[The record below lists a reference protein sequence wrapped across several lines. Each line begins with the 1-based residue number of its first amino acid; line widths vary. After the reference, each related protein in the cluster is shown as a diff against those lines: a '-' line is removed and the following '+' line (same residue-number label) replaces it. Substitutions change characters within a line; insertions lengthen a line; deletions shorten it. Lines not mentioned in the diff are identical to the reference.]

1 MATLK
6 YQLHVEGLEDDT
18 LVVCEFEGQETLS
31 SERMNGQLL
40 NEQPC
45 HGFRYELELA
55 SRLANL
61 TPEMVVDKVAE
72 LTLYRDDVL
81 VQRVN
86 GIVRCFTQGDTG
98 HHHTFYSLTL
108 VPALERL
115 SLRHNSRIFQL
126 KTVPEILSIL
136 LQEMGINDYAFALT
150 RDCAQREFCVQ
161 YRETDLDFL
170 HRLAA
175 EEGLVYSFIHEE
187 GKHTLIFSDATDS
200 LPKLGEPIPYNTL
213 AGGMIESPY
222 ISALSVHIQ
231 SEVSQTALQDYSF
244 KKPTYSFAQQA
255 VGTEM
260 DYQQPDYE
268 HFDAPGRYKDDVSG
282 KAFSQIRLDYLRRNA
297 HTATGKSNQP
307 LLRPGVKF
315 DLQEHLDDT
324 LNRDWLV
331 VSVTCQGTQPQAL
344 EEAGGNGATTYA
356 NQFSLIPAH
365 RTWRATPQAKPQID
379 GPMTATVVGPEGEE
393 IFCDE
398 HGRVKLHFPWDRY
411 SNGDEHSSCWV
422 RVSQGWAGSQYGMIA
437 IPRIGHEVIVS
448 FLNGDPDQPIVTG
461 RTYHATNTAP
471 YALPDNKTKTVLR
484 TETHQGQGYNE
495 LSFEDQAGSEQ
506 IYLHAQKDFD
516 GLIENDHTSVI
527 QHDKHLTVENDRF
540 TLIKNN
546 QHLTLGGESRTKIVA
561 DRSVE
566 IAGASQNK
574 VAKLIAVQAGRE
586 ISLKGGTKIVV
597 EAGAE
602 VTLKAGGSFVKVDAG
617 GVHLSGS
624 AINLNAGGSAGSGSG
639 YGGKSALLAKNLVSL
654 ESPAELQQ
662 ATIQSTQVAGEANVV
677 TVSEL
682 VAPVLGEGAQQQ
694 SASSQAASGSE
705 VNSTQAEPQ
714 AENDVESTKEPRLKS
729 DVLKPSETLNQL
741 ADREVASYKTG
752 SKGQEVE
759 LIQKALIKLGFDLG
773 TYGADGSFGSTTER
787 QVKMFQQSYT
797 PSHST
802 HPDYK
807 VGKVDGIVGQG
818 TLLGL
823 DEALVDGWQY
833 EEEYL
838 PWTLGKTSEKY
849 ESAGRGPGVIST
861 GRGDYGGTSY
871 GAYQMSSNMGIVQKF
886 IQFSKFKERFY
897 GLTPA
902 TNEFNDTWKD
912 IASNYSQEFTEEQHL
927 FIKRTHYDVQV
938 KYLKN
943 KGFILSHNRAAVH
956 DLIWSTSVQFG
967 PRTNLIIRALDGEDV
982 SKVSDV
988 DLIIKVQDYKESNTE
1003 KLFRSSPSWWNDL
1016 RKRAKSEKQSLLE
1029 LEENGLEVE
1038 IK

>member
-1 MATLK
+1 
-6 YQLHVEGLEDDT
+6 
-18 LVVCEFEGQETLS
+18 QETLS

-61 TPEMVVDKVAE
+61 TPDMVVDKVAE
-72 LTLYRDDVL
+72 LTLYRDDML

-86 GIVRCFTQGDTG
+86 GIVRRFTQGDTG

-126 KTVPEILSIL
+126 NTVPEILSIL

-161 YRETDLDFL
+161 YRETDLDFF

-187 GKHTLIFSDATDS
+187 GKHTLIFSDASES

-222 ISALSVHIQ
+222 ISALSVHTQ

-244 KKPTYSFAQQA
+244 KKPAYSFAQQA

-260 DYQQPDYE
+260 ESQQPDYE
-268 HFDAPGRYKDDVSG
+268 HFDAPGRYKNDVSG

-324 LNRDWLV
+324 QNRDWLV
-331 VSVTCQGTQPQAL
+331 VSVTSQGTQPQAL

-365 RTWRATPQAKPQID
+365 RTWRATPQAKPQVD
-379 GPMTATVVGPEGEE
+379 GPMIATVVGPQGEE
-393 IFCDE
+393 SFCDE

-471 YALPDNKTKTVLR
+471 YTLPDNKTKTVLR

-527 QHDKHLTVENDRF
+527 KHDKHLTVENDRF
-540 TLIKNN
+540 TQIKNN
-546 QHLTLGGESRTKIVA
+546 QHLTVGGESRE
-561 DRSVE
+561 SVTGNRTLMVE
-566 IAGASQNK
+566 GSLHVKTGSVWVNESGTEVHIKAGQK
-574 VAKLIAVQAGRE
+574 VVI
-586 ISLKGGTKIVV
+586 
-597 EAGAE
+597 EAGSE
-602 VTLKAGGSFVKVDAG
+602 ITVKAGGSFVKVDPA
-617 GVHLSGS
+617 GVHLSG
-624 AINLNAGGSAGSGSG
+624 AGVNLNSGGSPGSGSG
-639 YGGKSALLAKNLVSL
+639 FSGQAATLPGNLDDAPPLDAPKTVSYQALLQ
-654 ESPAELQQ
+654 AE
-662 ATIQSTQVAGEANVV
+662 EANVPAV
-677 TVSEL
+677 KPCPL
-682 VAPVLGEGAQQQ
+682 AEG
-694 SASSQAASGSE
+694 
-705 VNSTQAEPQ
+705 NS
-714 AENDVESTKEPRLKS
+714 
-729 DVLKPSETLNQL
+729 
-741 ADREVASYKTG
+741 
-752 SKGQEVE
+752 
-759 LIQKALIKLGFDLG
+759 
-773 TYGADGSFGSTTER
+773 
-787 QVKMFQQSYT
+787 
-797 PSHST
+797 
-802 HPDYK
+802 
-807 VGKVDGIVGQG
+807 
-818 TLLGL
+818 
-823 DEALVDGWQY
+823 
-833 EEEYL
+833 
-838 PWTLGKTSEKY
+838 
-849 ESAGRGPGVIST
+849 
-861 GRGDYGGTSY
+861 
-871 GAYQMSSNMGIVQKF
+871 
-886 IQFSKFKERFY
+886 
-897 GLTPA
+897 
-902 TNEFNDTWKD
+902 
-912 IASNYSQEFTEEQHL
+912 
-927 FIKRTHYDVQV
+927 
-938 KYLKN
+938 
-943 KGFILSHNRAAVH
+943 
-956 DLIWSTSVQFG
+956 
-967 PRTNLIIRALDGEDV
+967 
-982 SKVSDV
+982 
-988 DLIIKVQDYKESNTE
+988 
-1003 KLFRSSPSWWNDL
+1003 
-1016 RKRAKSEKQSLLE
+1016 
-1029 LEENGLEVE
+1029 
-1038 IK
+1038 

>member
-1 MATLK
+1 
-6 YQLHVEGLEDDT
+6 T
-18 LVVCEFEGQETLS
+18 LVVRGFDGQETLS
-31 SERMNGQLL
+31 SERING
-40 NEQPC
+40 QPC
-45 HGFRYELELA
+45 HGFRYQLELA

-72 LTLYRDDVL
+72 LTLYRDDML

-86 GIVRCFTQGDTG
+86 GIVRRFTQGDTG

-126 KTVPEILSIL
+126 NTVPEILSIL

-161 YRETDLDFL
+161 YRETDLDFF

-187 GKHTLIFSDATDS
+187 GKHTLIFSDASES

-222 ISALSVHIQ
+222 ISALSVHTQ

-244 KKPTYSFAQQA
+244 KKPAYSFAQQA

-268 HFDAPGRYKDDVSG
+268 HFDAPGRYKNDISG

-297 HTATGKSNQP
+297 RTATGKSNQP

-331 VSVTCQGTQPQAL
+331 VSVTSQGTQPQAL

-365 RTWRATPQAKPQID
+365 RTWRATPQAKPQVD
-379 GPMTATVVGPEGEE
+379 GPMIATVVGPQGEE

-471 YALPDNKTKTVLR
+471 YTLPDNKTKTVLR

-516 GLIENDHTSVI
+516 GLIENDHTRVTK
-527 QHDKHLTVENDRF
+527 HDKHLTVENDRF
-540 TLIKNN
+540 TQIKNN
-546 QHLTLGGESRTKIVA
+546 QHLTVGGESRE
-561 DRSVE
+561 SVT
-566 IAGASQNK
+566 GNRT
-574 VAKLIAVQAGRE
+574 L
-586 ISLKGGTKIVV
+586 VV
-597 EAGAE
+597 EGSLHVKTGSVWVNESGTEVHIKAGQKVVIEAGSE
-602 VTLKAGGSFVKVDAG
+602 ITVKAGGSFVKVDPA
-617 GVHLSGS
+617 GVHLSG
-624 AINLNAGGSAGSGSG
+624 AGVNLNSGGSPGSGSG
-639 YGGKSALLAKNLVSL
+639 FIGQAATLPGNLDDAPPLDAPKTVSYQALLQ
-654 ESPAELQQ
+654 AE
-662 ATIQSTQVAGEANVV
+662 EANVPAV
-677 TVSEL
+677 KPCPL
-682 VAPVLGEGAQQQ
+682 AEG
-694 SASSQAASGSE
+694 
-705 VNSTQAEPQ
+705 NS
-714 AENDVESTKEPRLKS
+714 
-729 DVLKPSETLNQL
+729 
-741 ADREVASYKTG
+741 
-752 SKGQEVE
+752 
-759 LIQKALIKLGFDLG
+759 
-773 TYGADGSFGSTTER
+773 
-787 QVKMFQQSYT
+787 
-797 PSHST
+797 
-802 HPDYK
+802 
-807 VGKVDGIVGQG
+807 
-818 TLLGL
+818 
-823 DEALVDGWQY
+823 
-833 EEEYL
+833 
-838 PWTLGKTSEKY
+838 
-849 ESAGRGPGVIST
+849 
-861 GRGDYGGTSY
+861 
-871 GAYQMSSNMGIVQKF
+871 
-886 IQFSKFKERFY
+886 
-897 GLTPA
+897 
-902 TNEFNDTWKD
+902 
-912 IASNYSQEFTEEQHL
+912 
-927 FIKRTHYDVQV
+927 
-938 KYLKN
+938 
-943 KGFILSHNRAAVH
+943 
-956 DLIWSTSVQFG
+956 
-967 PRTNLIIRALDGEDV
+967 
-982 SKVSDV
+982 
-988 DLIIKVQDYKESNTE
+988 
-1003 KLFRSSPSWWNDL
+1003 
-1016 RKRAKSEKQSLLE
+1016 
-1029 LEENGLEVE
+1029 
-1038 IK
+1038 

>member
-6 YQLHVEGLEDDT
+6 YQFHVEDLEDDT
-18 LVVCEFEGQETLS
+18 LVVRGFDGQETLS
-31 SERMNGQLL
+31 SERINGQL
-40 NEQPC
+40 C

-86 GIVRCFTQGDTG
+86 GIVRRFTQGDTG
-98 HHHTFYSLTL
+98 HHYTFYSLTL

-126 KTVPEILSIL
+126 NTVPEILSVL

-150 RDCAQREFCVQ
+150 RDCEQREFCVQ

-187 GKHTLIFSDATDS
+187 GKHTLIFSDASES

-222 ISALSVHIQ
+222 ISALSVHTQ

-244 KKPTYSFAQQA
+244 KKPAYSFAQQA

-260 DYQQPDYE
+260 AYQQPNYE

-315 DLQEHLDDT
+315 DLKEHLDDT

-331 VSVTCQGTQPQAL
+331 VSVTSQGTQPQAL
-344 EEAGGNGATTYA
+344 EEAGGHGATTYA
-356 NQFSLIPAH
+356 NQFTLIPAH
-365 RTWRATPQAKPQID
+365 RTWRATPQAKPQVD
-379 GPMTATVVGPEGEE
+379 GPMIATVVGPEGEE

-471 YALPDNKTKTVLR
+471 YTLPDNKTKTVLR

-516 GLIENDHTSVI
+516 GLIENDHTRVI
-527 QHDKHLTVENDRF
+527 KHDKHLTVENDRF
-540 TLIKNN
+540 TQIKNN
-546 QHLTLGGESRTKIVA
+546 QHLIVGGESRE
-561 DRSVE
+561 SVTGNRTLMVE
-566 IAGASQNK
+566 GSLHVKTGSVWVNESGTEVHIKAGQK
-574 VAKLIAVQAGRE
+574 VVI
-586 ISLKGGTKIVV
+586 
-597 EAGAE
+597 EAGSE
-602 VTLKAGGSFVKVDAG
+602 ITVKAGGSFVKVDPA
-617 GVHLSGS
+617 GVHLSG
-624 AINLNAGGSAGSGSG
+624 AGVNLNSGGSPGSGSG
-639 YGGKSALLAKNLVSL
+639 FSGQAATLPGNLDDAPPLDAPKTVSYQALLQ
-654 ESPAELQQ
+654 AE
-662 ATIQSTQVAGEANVV
+662 EANVPAV
-677 TVSEL
+677 KPCPL
-682 VAPVLGEGAQQQ
+682 AEG
-694 SASSQAASGSE
+694 
-705 VNSTQAEPQ
+705 NS
-714 AENDVESTKEPRLKS
+714 
-729 DVLKPSETLNQL
+729 
-741 ADREVASYKTG
+741 
-752 SKGQEVE
+752 
-759 LIQKALIKLGFDLG
+759 
-773 TYGADGSFGSTTER
+773 
-787 QVKMFQQSYT
+787 
-797 PSHST
+797 
-802 HPDYK
+802 
-807 VGKVDGIVGQG
+807 
-818 TLLGL
+818 
-823 DEALVDGWQY
+823 
-833 EEEYL
+833 
-838 PWTLGKTSEKY
+838 
-849 ESAGRGPGVIST
+849 
-861 GRGDYGGTSY
+861 
-871 GAYQMSSNMGIVQKF
+871 
-886 IQFSKFKERFY
+886 
-897 GLTPA
+897 
-902 TNEFNDTWKD
+902 
-912 IASNYSQEFTEEQHL
+912 
-927 FIKRTHYDVQV
+927 
-938 KYLKN
+938 
-943 KGFILSHNRAAVH
+943 
-956 DLIWSTSVQFG
+956 
-967 PRTNLIIRALDGEDV
+967 
-982 SKVSDV
+982 
-988 DLIIKVQDYKESNTE
+988 
-1003 KLFRSSPSWWNDL
+1003 
-1016 RKRAKSEKQSLLE
+1016 
-1029 LEENGLEVE
+1029 
-1038 IK
+1038 

>member
-6 YQLHVEGLEDDT
+6 YQFHVEGLEDDT
-18 LVVCEFEGQETLS
+18 LVVRGFDGQETLS
-31 SERMNGQLL
+31 SERINGQL
-40 NEQPC
+40 C

-72 LTLYRDDVL
+72 LTLYRDDML

-126 KTVPEILSIL
+126 NTVPEILSIL

-187 GKHTLIFSDATDS
+187 GKHTLIFSDATES

-213 AGGMIESPY
+213 AGGMIDSPY
-222 ISALSVHIQ
+222 ISALSVHTQ

-244 KKPTYSFAQQA
+244 KKPAYSFAQQA

-260 DYQQPDYE
+260 EYQQPDYE

-307 LLRPGVKF
+307 LLRPGGKF
-315 DLQEHLDDT
+315 DLKEHLDDT

-331 VSVTCQGTQPQAL
+331 VSVTSQGTQPQAL

-365 RTWRATPQAKPQID
+365 RTWRATPQAKPQVD
-379 GPMTATVVGPEGEE
+379 GPMIATVVGPEGEE

-422 RVSQGWAGSQYGMIA
+422 RVSQGWAGSQYGLIA

-471 YALPDNKTKTVLR
+471 YTLPDNKTKTVLR

-527 QHDKHLTVENDRF
+527 KHDKHLTVENDSF
-540 TLIKNN
+540 TQIKNN
-546 QHLTLGGESRTKIVA
+546 QHLTVGGESCESVTGNRTLMVEGSLHVKTG
-561 DRSVE
+561 SVWVNE
-566 IAGASQNK
+566 SGTEVHIKAGQK
-574 VAKLIAVQAGRE
+574 VVI
-586 ISLKGGTKIVV
+586 
-597 EAGAE
+597 EAGSE
-602 VTLKAGGSFVKVDAG
+602 ITVKAGGSFVKVDPA
-617 GVHLSGS
+617 GVHLSG
-624 AINLNAGGSAGSGSG
+624 AGVNLNSGGSPGSGSG
-639 YGGKSALLAKNLVSL
+639 FSGQAATLPGNLDDAPPLDAPKTVSYQALLQ
-654 ESPAELQQ
+654 AE
-662 ATIQSTQVAGEANVV
+662 EANVPAV
-677 TVSEL
+677 KPCPL
-682 VAPVLGEGAQQQ
+682 AEG
-694 SASSQAASGSE
+694 
-705 VNSTQAEPQ
+705 NS
-714 AENDVESTKEPRLKS
+714 
-729 DVLKPSETLNQL
+729 
-741 ADREVASYKTG
+741 
-752 SKGQEVE
+752 
-759 LIQKALIKLGFDLG
+759 
-773 TYGADGSFGSTTER
+773 
-787 QVKMFQQSYT
+787 
-797 PSHST
+797 
-802 HPDYK
+802 
-807 VGKVDGIVGQG
+807 
-818 TLLGL
+818 
-823 DEALVDGWQY
+823 
-833 EEEYL
+833 
-838 PWTLGKTSEKY
+838 
-849 ESAGRGPGVIST
+849 
-861 GRGDYGGTSY
+861 
-871 GAYQMSSNMGIVQKF
+871 
-886 IQFSKFKERFY
+886 
-897 GLTPA
+897 
-902 TNEFNDTWKD
+902 
-912 IASNYSQEFTEEQHL
+912 
-927 FIKRTHYDVQV
+927 
-938 KYLKN
+938 
-943 KGFILSHNRAAVH
+943 
-956 DLIWSTSVQFG
+956 
-967 PRTNLIIRALDGEDV
+967 
-982 SKVSDV
+982 
-988 DLIIKVQDYKESNTE
+988 
-1003 KLFRSSPSWWNDL
+1003 
-1016 RKRAKSEKQSLLE
+1016 
-1029 LEENGLEVE
+1029 
-1038 IK
+1038 

>member
-6 YQLHVEGLEDDT
+6 YQFHVEGLEDDT
-18 LVVCEFEGQETLS
+18 LVVRGFDGQETLS
-31 SERMNGQLL
+31 SERING
-40 NEQPC
+40 QPC
-45 HGFRYELELA
+45 HGFRYQLELA

-72 LTLYRDDVL
+72 LTLYRNDVL

-126 KTVPEILSIL
+126 NTVPEILSIL

-150 RDCAQREFCVQ
+150 RDCEQREFCVQ

-187 GKHTLIFSDATDS
+187 GKHTLIFSDASES

-222 ISALSVHIQ
+222 ISALSVHTQ

-244 KKPTYSFAQQA
+244 KKPAYSFAQQA

-260 DYQQPDYE
+260 EYQQPDYE
-268 HFDAPGRYKDDVSG
+268 HFDAPGRYKNDVSG

-297 HTATGKSNQP
+297 RTATGKSNQP

-331 VSVTCQGTQPQAL
+331 VRVTSQGTQPQAL

-365 RTWRATPQAKPQID
+365 RTWRATPQAKPQVD
-379 GPMTATVVGPEGEE
+379 GPMIATVVGPEGEE

-527 QHDKHLTVENDRF
+527 QHDKYLTVENDRF
-540 TLIKNN
+540 TQIKNN
-546 QHLTLGGESRTKIVA
+546 QHLTVGGESCESVIGNRTLMVEGSLHVKTG
-561 DRSVE
+561 SVWVNE
-566 IAGASQNK
+566 SGTEVHIKAGQK
-574 VAKLIAVQAGRE
+574 VVI
-586 ISLKGGTKIVV
+586 
-597 EAGAE
+597 EAGSE
-602 VTLKAGGSFVKVDAG
+602 ITVKAGGSFVKVDPA
-617 GVHLSGS
+617 GVHLSG
-624 AINLNAGGSAGSGSG
+624 AGVNLNSGGSPGSGSG
-639 YGGKSALLAKNLVSL
+639 FSGQAATLPGNLDDAPPLDAPKTVSYQALLQ
-654 ESPAELQQ
+654 AE
-662 ATIQSTQVAGEANVV
+662 EANVPAV
-677 TVSEL
+677 KPCPL
-682 VAPVLGEGAQQQ
+682 AEG
-694 SASSQAASGSE
+694 
-705 VNSTQAEPQ
+705 NS
-714 AENDVESTKEPRLKS
+714 
-729 DVLKPSETLNQL
+729 
-741 ADREVASYKTG
+741 
-752 SKGQEVE
+752 
-759 LIQKALIKLGFDLG
+759 
-773 TYGADGSFGSTTER
+773 
-787 QVKMFQQSYT
+787 
-797 PSHST
+797 
-802 HPDYK
+802 
-807 VGKVDGIVGQG
+807 
-818 TLLGL
+818 
-823 DEALVDGWQY
+823 
-833 EEEYL
+833 
-838 PWTLGKTSEKY
+838 
-849 ESAGRGPGVIST
+849 
-861 GRGDYGGTSY
+861 
-871 GAYQMSSNMGIVQKF
+871 
-886 IQFSKFKERFY
+886 
-897 GLTPA
+897 
-902 TNEFNDTWKD
+902 
-912 IASNYSQEFTEEQHL
+912 
-927 FIKRTHYDVQV
+927 
-938 KYLKN
+938 
-943 KGFILSHNRAAVH
+943 
-956 DLIWSTSVQFG
+956 
-967 PRTNLIIRALDGEDV
+967 
-982 SKVSDV
+982 
-988 DLIIKVQDYKESNTE
+988 
-1003 KLFRSSPSWWNDL
+1003 
-1016 RKRAKSEKQSLLE
+1016 
-1029 LEENGLEVE
+1029 
-1038 IK
+1038 

>member
-1 MATLK
+1 
-6 YQLHVEGLEDDT
+6 
-18 LVVCEFEGQETLS
+18 
-31 SERMNGQLL
+31 
-40 NEQPC
+40 
-45 HGFRYELELA
+45 
-55 SRLANL
+55 
-61 TPEMVVDKVAE
+61 
-72 LTLYRDDVL
+72 
-81 VQRVN
+81 
-86 GIVRCFTQGDTG
+86 
-98 HHHTFYSLTL
+98 
-108 VPALERL
+108 
-115 SLRHNSRIFQL
+115 IFQL
-126 KTVPEILSIL
+126 NTVPEILSIL

-161 YRETDLDFL
+161 YRETDLDFF

-187 GKHTLIFSDATDS
+187 GKHTLIFSDASES

-222 ISALSVHIQ
+222 ISALSVHTQ

-244 KKPTYSFAQQA
+244 KKPAYSFAQQA

-260 DYQQPDYE
+260 AYQQPNYE

-297 HTATGKSNQP
+297 RTATGKSNQP

-331 VSVTCQGTQPQAL
+331 VSVTSQGTQPQAL

-365 RTWRATPQAKPQID
+365 RTWRATPQAKPQVD
-379 GPMTATVVGPEGEE
+379 GPMIATVVGPQGEE

-398 HGRVKLHFPWDRY
+398 HGRVKLYFPWDRY

-527 QHDKHLTVENDRF
+527 KHDKHLTVENDRF
-540 TLIKNN
+540 TQIKNN
-546 QHLTLGGESRTKIVA
+546 QHLTVGGESRTKIVA
-561 DRSVE
+561 DSSIE

-574 VAKLIAVQAGRE
+574 VAKLIAVQTGRE

-624 AINLNAGGSAGSGSG
+624 AINLNAGGSAGSGSS
-639 YGGKSALLAKNLVSL
+639 YGGKSALLAKDLVSL

-662 ATIQSTQVAGEANVV
+662 AAIQSTQVAGEANIV

-694 SASSQAASGSE
+694 SASSQAASGSA
-705 VNSTQAEPQ
+705 VNSTQ

-729 DVLKPSETLNQL
+729 DLLKPSETLNKL

-759 LIQKALIKLGFDLG
+759 SIQKALIKLGFDLG

-807 VGKVDGIVGQG
+807 VGKTDGIVGQG

-823 DEALVDGWQY
+823 DEALIDGWVYKHECKLMINFEFIKELEGVKKDGYVPDVKNSSSGVTIASGFDLGARSKSDLLALGLPQTLVDKLTPYLGYKKDEAVEFLAKNPLSVNEQELELLISKVKESETRRIVDLYNRTSKTTKFECLPWQAQTVIASVSYQY
-833 EEEYL
+833 GYL
-838 PWTLGKTSEKY
+838 PSETENFWKQAIEQDWSAMFNNLMKFGDKY
-849 ESAGRGPGVIST
+849 PTRREKEAG
-861 GRGDYGGTSY
+861 
-871 GAYQMSSNMGIVQKF
+871 
-886 IQFSKFKERFY
+886 
-897 GLTPA
+897 L
-902 TNEFNDTWKD
+902 
-912 IASNYSQEFTEEQHL
+912 
-927 FIKRTHYDVQV
+927 IK
-938 KYLKN
+938 
-943 KGFILSHNRAAVH
+943 
-956 DLIWSTSVQFG
+956 
-967 PRTNLIIRALDGEDV
+967 
-982 SKVSDV
+982 
-988 DLIIKVQDYKESNTE
+988 
-1003 KLFRSSPSWWNDL
+1003 
-1016 RKRAKSEKQSLLE
+1016 
-1029 LEENGLEVE
+1029 E

>member
-6 YQLHVEGLEDDT
+6 YQFHVEGLEDDT
-18 LVVCEFEGQETLS
+18 LVVRGFDGQETLS
-31 SERMNGQLL
+31 SERING
-40 NEQPC
+40 QPC

-61 TPEMVVDKVAE
+61 TPEMVVDKIAE

-86 GIVRCFTQGDTG
+86 GIVRRFTQGDTG

-108 VPALERL
+108 VPTLERL

-126 KTVPEILSIL
+126 TTVPEILSIL

-161 YRETDLDFL
+161 YRETDLDFF

-187 GKHTLIFSDATDS
+187 GKHTLIFSDASES

-222 ISALSVHIQ
+222 ISALSVHTQ

-331 VSVTCQGTQPQAL
+331 VRVTSQGTQPQAL

-356 NQFSLIPAH
+356 NQFTLIPAH
-365 RTWRATPQAKPQID
+365 RTWRATPQAKPQVD
-379 GPMTATVVGPEGEE
+379 GPMIATVVGPQGEE

-471 YALPDNKTKTVLR
+471 YTLPDNKTKTVLR

-527 QHDKHLTVENDRF
+527 KHDKHLTVENDRF
-540 TLIKNN
+540 TQIKNN
-546 QHLTLGGESRTKIVA
+546 QHLTVGGESRE
-561 DRSVE
+561 SVTGNRTLMVE
-566 IAGASQNK
+566 GSLHVKTGSVWVNESGTEVHIKAGQK
-574 VAKLIAVQAGRE
+574 VVI
-586 ISLKGGTKIVV
+586 
-597 EAGAE
+597 EAGSE
-602 VTLKAGGSFVKVDAG
+602 ITVKAGGSFVKVDPA
-617 GVHLSGS
+617 GVHLSGTGV
-624 AINLNAGGSAGSGSG
+624 NLNSGGSPGSGSG
-639 YGGKSALLAKNLVSL
+639 FSGQAATLPGNLDDAPPLDAPKTVSYQALLQ
-654 ESPAELQQ
+654 AE
-662 ATIQSTQVAGEANVV
+662 EANVPAV
-677 TVSEL
+677 KPCPL
-682 VAPVLGEGAQQQ
+682 AEG
-694 SASSQAASGSE
+694 
-705 VNSTQAEPQ
+705 NS
-714 AENDVESTKEPRLKS
+714 
-729 DVLKPSETLNQL
+729 
-741 ADREVASYKTG
+741 
-752 SKGQEVE
+752 
-759 LIQKALIKLGFDLG
+759 
-773 TYGADGSFGSTTER
+773 
-787 QVKMFQQSYT
+787 
-797 PSHST
+797 
-802 HPDYK
+802 
-807 VGKVDGIVGQG
+807 
-818 TLLGL
+818 
-823 DEALVDGWQY
+823 
-833 EEEYL
+833 
-838 PWTLGKTSEKY
+838 
-849 ESAGRGPGVIST
+849 
-861 GRGDYGGTSY
+861 
-871 GAYQMSSNMGIVQKF
+871 
-886 IQFSKFKERFY
+886 
-897 GLTPA
+897 
-902 TNEFNDTWKD
+902 
-912 IASNYSQEFTEEQHL
+912 
-927 FIKRTHYDVQV
+927 
-938 KYLKN
+938 
-943 KGFILSHNRAAVH
+943 
-956 DLIWSTSVQFG
+956 
-967 PRTNLIIRALDGEDV
+967 
-982 SKVSDV
+982 
-988 DLIIKVQDYKESNTE
+988 
-1003 KLFRSSPSWWNDL
+1003 
-1016 RKRAKSEKQSLLE
+1016 
-1029 LEENGLEVE
+1029 
-1038 IK
+1038 

>member
-6 YQLHVEGLEDDT
+6 YQFHVEGLEDDT
-18 LVVCEFEGQETLS
+18 LVVRGFDGQETLS
-31 SERMNGQLL
+31 SERINGQL
-40 NEQPC
+40 C
-45 HGFRYELELA
+45 HGFRYQLELA

-72 LTLYRDDVL
+72 LTLYRNDVL

-126 KTVPEILSIL
+126 NTVPEILSIL

-187 GKHTLIFSDATDS
+187 GKHTLIFSDASES

-222 ISALSVHIQ
+222 ISALSVHTQ

-268 HFDAPGRYKDDVSG
+268 HFDSPGRYKDDVSG
-282 KAFSQIRLDYLRRNA
+282 KVFSQIRLDYLRRNA
-297 HTATGKSNQP
+297 RTATGKSNQP

-331 VSVTCQGTQPQAL
+331 VSVTSQGTQPQAL

-365 RTWRATPQAKPQID
+365 RTWRATPQAKPQVD
-379 GPMTATVVGPEGEE
+379 GPMIATVVGPEGEE

-422 RVSQGWAGSQYGMIA
+422 RVSQGWAGSQYGMVA

-527 QHDKHLTVENDRF
+527 QHDKYLTVENDRF
-540 TLIKNN
+540 TQIKNN
-546 QHLTLGGESRTKIVA
+546 QHLTVGGESRE
-561 DRSVE
+561 SVTGNRTLMVE
-566 IAGASQNK
+566 GSLHVKTGSVWVNESGTEVHIKAGQK
-574 VAKLIAVQAGRE
+574 VVI
-586 ISLKGGTKIVV
+586 
-597 EAGAE
+597 EAGSE
-602 VTLKAGGSFVKVDAG
+602 ITVKAGGSFVKVDPA
-617 GVHLSGS
+617 GVHLSG
-624 AINLNAGGSAGSGSG
+624 AGVNLNSGGSPGSGSG
-639 YGGKSALLAKNLVSL
+639 FSGQAATLPGNLDDAPPLDAPKTVSYQALLQ
-654 ESPAELQQ
+654 AE
-662 ATIQSTQVAGEANVV
+662 EANVPAV
-677 TVSEL
+677 KPCPL
-682 VAPVLGEGAQQQ
+682 AEG
-694 SASSQAASGSE
+694 
-705 VNSTQAEPQ
+705 NS
-714 AENDVESTKEPRLKS
+714 
-729 DVLKPSETLNQL
+729 
-741 ADREVASYKTG
+741 
-752 SKGQEVE
+752 
-759 LIQKALIKLGFDLG
+759 
-773 TYGADGSFGSTTER
+773 
-787 QVKMFQQSYT
+787 
-797 PSHST
+797 
-802 HPDYK
+802 
-807 VGKVDGIVGQG
+807 
-818 TLLGL
+818 
-823 DEALVDGWQY
+823 
-833 EEEYL
+833 
-838 PWTLGKTSEKY
+838 
-849 ESAGRGPGVIST
+849 
-861 GRGDYGGTSY
+861 
-871 GAYQMSSNMGIVQKF
+871 
-886 IQFSKFKERFY
+886 
-897 GLTPA
+897 
-902 TNEFNDTWKD
+902 
-912 IASNYSQEFTEEQHL
+912 
-927 FIKRTHYDVQV
+927 
-938 KYLKN
+938 
-943 KGFILSHNRAAVH
+943 
-956 DLIWSTSVQFG
+956 
-967 PRTNLIIRALDGEDV
+967 
-982 SKVSDV
+982 
-988 DLIIKVQDYKESNTE
+988 
-1003 KLFRSSPSWWNDL
+1003 
-1016 RKRAKSEKQSLLE
+1016 
-1029 LEENGLEVE
+1029 
-1038 IK
+1038 

>member
-6 YQLHVEGLEDDT
+6 YQFHVEGLEDDT
-18 LVVCEFEGQETLS
+18 LVVRGFDGQETLS
-31 SERMNGQLL
+31 SERING
-40 NEQPC
+40 QPC
-45 HGFRYELELA
+45 HGFRYQLELA

-72 LTLYRDDVL
+72 LTFYRDDML

-126 KTVPEILSIL
+126 NTVPEILSIL

-187 GKHTLIFSDATDS
+187 GKHTLIFSDASDS

-222 ISALSVHIQ
+222 ISALSVHTQ

-282 KAFSQIRLDYLRRNA
+282 KAFSQIHLDYLRRNA
-297 HTATGKSNQP
+297 RTATGKSNQP

-331 VSVTCQGTQPQAL
+331 VSVTSQGTQPQAL

-365 RTWRATPQAKPQID
+365 RTWRATPQAKPQVD
-379 GPMTATVVGPEGEE
+379 GPMIATVVGPQGEE

-471 YALPDNKTKTVLR
+471 YTLPDNKTKTVLR

-527 QHDKHLTVENDRF
+527 KHDKHLTVENDRF
-540 TLIKNN
+540 TQIKNN
-546 QHLTLGGESRTKIVA
+546 QHLTVGGESRTKIALDQSIEIGGSLHQKVA
-561 DRSVE
+561 DKTIFDS
-566 IAGASQNK
+566 GN
-574 VAKLIAVQAGRE
+574 
-586 ISLKGGTKIVV
+586 
-597 EAGAE
+597 E
-602 VTLKAGGSFVKVDAG
+602 VHLKAGNKLVLDAGSELTIKAAGSFIKVDAG
-617 GVHLSGS
+617 GVHVVGS
-624 AINLNAGGSAGSGSG
+624 AINLNSGGSAGSGSG
-639 YGGKSALLAKNLVSL
+639 YGGQVAELPGGVEAQAVP
-654 ESPAELQQ
+654 EELQQ
-662 ATIQSTQVAGEANVV
+662 ANIQATQ
-677 TVSEL
+677 
-682 VAPVLGEGAQQQ
+682 
-694 SASSQAASGSE
+694 
-705 VNSTQAEPQ
+705 
-714 AENDVESTKEPRLKS
+714 ESMSPLLKS
-729 DVLKPSETLNQL
+729 
-741 ADREVASYKTG
+741 
-752 SKGQEVE
+752 
-759 LIQKALIKLGFDLG
+759 
-773 TYGADGSFGSTTER
+773 R
-787 QVKMFQQSYT
+787 QV
-797 PSHST
+797 
-802 HPDYK
+802 
-807 VGKVDGIVGQG
+807 
-818 TLLGL
+818 
-823 DEALVDGWQY
+823 EALKGKDPVCEVC
-833 EEEYL
+833 EE
-838 PWTLGKTSEKY
+838 
-849 ESAGRGPGVIST
+849 A
-861 GRGDYGGTSY
+861 
-871 GAYQMSSNMGIVQKF
+871 
-886 IQFSKFKERFY
+886 
-897 GLTPA
+897 
-902 TNEFNDTWKD
+902 
-912 IASNYSQEFTEEQHL
+912 
-927 FIKRTHYDVQV
+927 
-938 KYLKN
+938 
-943 KGFILSHNRAAVH
+943 KG
-956 DLIWSTSVQFG
+956 
-967 PRTNLIIRALDGEDV
+967 
-982 SKVSDV
+982 
-988 DLIIKVQDYKESNTE
+988 
-1003 KLFRSSPSWWNDL
+1003 
-1016 RKRAKSEKQSLLE
+1016 
-1029 LEENGLEVE
+1029 
-1038 IK
+1038 

>member
-6 YQLHVEGLEDDT
+6 YQFHVEGLEDDT
-18 LVVCEFEGQETLS
+18 LVVRGFDGLETLS
-31 SERMNGQLL
+31 SERINGQL
-40 NEQPC
+40 C
-45 HGFRYELELA
+45 HGFRYQLELA

-72 LTLYRDDVL
+72 LTLYRNDVL

-126 KTVPEILSIL
+126 NTVPEILSIL

-187 GKHTLIFSDATDS
+187 GKHTLIFSDASES

-213 AGGMIESPY
+213 TGGMIESPY
-222 ISALSVHIQ
+222 ISALSVHTQ

-244 KKPTYSFAQQA
+244 KKPAYSFAQQA

-260 DYQQPDYE
+260 AYQQPNYE

-315 DLQEHLDDT
+315 DLKEHLDDT

-331 VSVTCQGTQPQAL
+331 VSVTSQGTQPQAL
-344 EEAGGNGATTYA
+344 EEAGGHGATTYA
-356 NQFSLIPAH
+356 NQFTLIPAH
-365 RTWRATPQAKPQID
+365 RTWRATPQAKPQVD
-379 GPMTATVVGPEGEE
+379 GPMIATVVGPEGEE

-471 YALPDNKTKTVLR
+471 YTLPDNKTKTVLR

-516 GLIENDHTSVI
+516 GLIENDHTRVI
-527 QHDKHLTVENDRF
+527 KHDKHLTVENDRF
-540 TLIKNN
+540 TQIKNN
-546 QHLTLGGESRTKIVA
+546 QHLIVGGESRE
-561 DRSVE
+561 SVTGNRTLMVE
-566 IAGASQNK
+566 GSLHVKTGSVWVNESGTEVHIKAGQK
-574 VAKLIAVQAGRE
+574 VVI
-586 ISLKGGTKIVV
+586 
-597 EAGAE
+597 EAGSE
-602 VTLKAGGSFVKVDAG
+602 ITVKAGGSFVKVDPA
-617 GVHLSGS
+617 GVHLSG
-624 AINLNAGGSAGSGSG
+624 AGVNLNSGGSPGSGSG
-639 YGGKSALLAKNLVSL
+639 FSGQAATLPGNLDDAPPLDAPKTVSYQALLQ
-654 ESPAELQQ
+654 AE
-662 ATIQSTQVAGEANVV
+662 EANVPAV
-677 TVSEL
+677 KPCPL
-682 VAPVLGEGAQQQ
+682 AEG
-694 SASSQAASGSE
+694 
-705 VNSTQAEPQ
+705 NS
-714 AENDVESTKEPRLKS
+714 
-729 DVLKPSETLNQL
+729 
-741 ADREVASYKTG
+741 
-752 SKGQEVE
+752 
-759 LIQKALIKLGFDLG
+759 
-773 TYGADGSFGSTTER
+773 
-787 QVKMFQQSYT
+787 
-797 PSHST
+797 
-802 HPDYK
+802 
-807 VGKVDGIVGQG
+807 
-818 TLLGL
+818 
-823 DEALVDGWQY
+823 
-833 EEEYL
+833 
-838 PWTLGKTSEKY
+838 
-849 ESAGRGPGVIST
+849 
-861 GRGDYGGTSY
+861 
-871 GAYQMSSNMGIVQKF
+871 
-886 IQFSKFKERFY
+886 
-897 GLTPA
+897 
-902 TNEFNDTWKD
+902 
-912 IASNYSQEFTEEQHL
+912 
-927 FIKRTHYDVQV
+927 
-938 KYLKN
+938 
-943 KGFILSHNRAAVH
+943 
-956 DLIWSTSVQFG
+956 
-967 PRTNLIIRALDGEDV
+967 
-982 SKVSDV
+982 
-988 DLIIKVQDYKESNTE
+988 
-1003 KLFRSSPSWWNDL
+1003 
-1016 RKRAKSEKQSLLE
+1016 
-1029 LEENGLEVE
+1029 
-1038 IK
+1038 

>member
-1 MATLK
+1 
-6 YQLHVEGLEDDT
+6 
-18 LVVCEFEGQETLS
+18 QETLS
-31 SERMNGQLL
+31 SERMNGQL
-40 NEQPC
+40 C

-61 TPEMVVDKVAE
+61 TPDMVVDKVAE
-72 LTLYRDDVL
+72 LSLYRDDML

-86 GIVRCFTQGDTG
+86 GIVRRFTQGDTG

-126 KTVPEILSIL
+126 NTVPEILSIL

-150 RDCAQREFCVQ
+150 RDCEQREFCVQ

-200 LPKLGEPIPYNTL
+200 QPKLGEPIPYNTL

-222 ISALSVHIQ
+222 ISALSVHTQ

-244 KKPTYSFAQQA
+244 KKPAYSFAQQA

-260 DYQQPDYE
+260 AYQQPDYE

-331 VSVTCQGTQPQAL
+331 VSVTSQGTQPQAL

-365 RTWRATPQAKPQID
+365 RNWRATPQAKPQVD
-379 GPMTATVVGPEGEE
+379 GPMIATVVGPEGEE

-398 HGRVKLHFPWDRY
+398 YGRVKLHFPWDRY

-471 YALPDNKTKTVLR
+471 YTLPDNKTKTVLR

-527 QHDKHLTVENDRF
+527 KHDKHLTVENDRF
-540 TLIKNN
+540 TQIKNN
-546 QHLTLGGESRTKIVA
+546 QHLTVGGESRE
-561 DRSVE
+561 SVTGNRTLMVE
-566 IAGASQNK
+566 GSLHVKTGSVWVNESGTEVHIKAGQK
-574 VAKLIAVQAGRE
+574 VVI
-586 ISLKGGTKIVV
+586 
-597 EAGAE
+597 EAGSE
-602 VTLKAGGSFVKVDAG
+602 ITVKAGGSFVKVDPA

-624 AINLNAGGSAGSGSG
+624 GVNLNSGGSPGSGSG
-639 YGGKSALLAKNLVSL
+639 FSGQAATIPGNLDDAPPLDAPKTVSYQALLQ
-654 ESPAELQQ
+654 AE
-662 ATIQSTQVAGEANVV
+662 EANVPAV
-677 TVSEL
+677 KPCPL
-682 VAPVLGEGAQQQ
+682 AEG
-694 SASSQAASGSE
+694 
-705 VNSTQAEPQ
+705 
-714 AENDVESTKEPRLKS
+714 
-729 DVLKPSETLNQL
+729 
-741 ADREVASYKTG
+741 
-752 SKGQEVE
+752 
-759 LIQKALIKLGFDLG
+759 
-773 TYGADGSFGSTTER
+773 
-787 QVKMFQQSYT
+787 
-797 PSHST
+797 HS
-802 HPDYK
+802 
-807 VGKVDGIVGQG
+807 
-818 TLLGL
+818 
-823 DEALVDGWQY
+823 
-833 EEEYL
+833 
-838 PWTLGKTSEKY
+838 
-849 ESAGRGPGVIST
+849 
-861 GRGDYGGTSY
+861 
-871 GAYQMSSNMGIVQKF
+871 
-886 IQFSKFKERFY
+886 
-897 GLTPA
+897 
-902 TNEFNDTWKD
+902 
-912 IASNYSQEFTEEQHL
+912 
-927 FIKRTHYDVQV
+927 
-938 KYLKN
+938 
-943 KGFILSHNRAAVH
+943 
-956 DLIWSTSVQFG
+956 
-967 PRTNLIIRALDGEDV
+967 
-982 SKVSDV
+982 
-988 DLIIKVQDYKESNTE
+988 
-1003 KLFRSSPSWWNDL
+1003 
-1016 RKRAKSEKQSLLE
+1016 
-1029 LEENGLEVE
+1029 
-1038 IK
+1038 

>member
-6 YQLHVEGLEDDT
+6 YQFHVEGLEDDT
-18 LVVCEFEGQETLS
+18 LVVRGFDGQETLS
-31 SERMNGQLL
+31 SERINGQL
-40 NEQPC
+40 C

-61 TPEMVVDKVAE
+61 TPDMVVDKVAE
-72 LTLYRDDVL
+72 LMLYRDDIL

-86 GIVRCFTQGDTG
+86 GIVRRFTQGDTG

-126 KTVPEILSIL
+126 NTVPEILSIL
-136 LQEMGINDYAFALT
+136 LQEMGINDYAFALA
-150 RDCAQREFCVQ
+150 RDCVQREFCVQ

-187 GKHTLIFSDATDS
+187 GKHTLIFSDSSDS

-222 ISALSVHIQ
+222 ISALSVHTQ
-231 SEVSQTALQDYSF
+231 SDVSQTALQDYSF

-297 HTATGKSNQP
+297 RTATGKSNQP

-331 VSVTCQGTQPQAL
+331 VSVTSQGTQPQAL

-365 RTWRATPQAKPQID
+365 RTWRATPQAKPQVD
-379 GPMTATVVGPEGEE
+379 GPMIATVVGPQGEE

-527 QHDKHLTVENDRF
+527 KHDKHLTVENDRF
-540 TLIKNN
+540 TQIKNN
-546 QHLTLGGESRTKIVA
+546 QHLTVGGESRTKIVA
-561 DRSVE
+561 DSSVE

-574 VAKLIAVQAGRE
+574 VAKLIAVQTGRE

-624 AINLNAGGSAGSGSG
+624 AINLNAGGSAGSGSS
-639 YGGKSALLAKNLVSL
+639 YGGKSALLAKDLVSL
-654 ESPAELQQ
+654 ESPAEMQQ
-662 ATIQSTQVAGEANVV
+662 AATQSTQVAGEANVV

-694 SASSQAASGSE
+694 SAASGSA

-759 LIQKALIKLGFDLG
+759 LIQNALIKLGFDLG

-861 GRGDYGGTSY
+861 GRGDYGGASY

-967 PRTNLIIRALDGEDV
+967 PRTNLITRALDGEDV

>member
-6 YQLHVEGLEDDT
+6 YQFHVEGLEDDT
-18 LVVCEFEGQETLS
+18 LVVRGFDGQETLS
-31 SERMNGQLL
+31 SERINGQL
-40 NEQPC
+40 C
-45 HGFRYELELA
+45 HGFRYQLELA

-72 LTLYRDDVL
+72 LTLYRNDVL

-126 KTVPEILSIL
+126 NTVPEILSIL

-161 YRETDLDFL
+161 YRETDLDFF

-187 GKHTLIFSDATDS
+187 GKHTLIFSDASES

-222 ISALSVHIQ
+222 ISALSVHTQ

-244 KKPTYSFAQQA
+244 KKPAYSFAQQA

-260 DYQQPDYE
+260 ESQQPDYE
-268 HFDAPGRYKDDVSG
+268 HFDAPGRYKNDVSG

-331 VSVTCQGTQPQAL
+331 VSVTSQGTQPQAL

-365 RTWRATPQAKPQID
+365 RTWRATPQAKPQVD
-379 GPMTATVVGPEGEE
+379 GPMIATVVGPQGEE

-461 RTYHATNTAP
+461 RTYHATNIAP

-495 LSFEDQAGSEQ
+495 LSFEDQAGSEK

-527 QHDKHLTVENDRF
+527 KHDKHLTVENDRF
-540 TLIKNN
+540 TQIKNN
-546 QHLTLGGESRTKIVA
+546 QHLIVGGESRE
-561 DRSVE
+561 SVTGNRTLMVE
-566 IAGASQNK
+566 GSLHVKTGSVWVNESGTEVHIKAGQK
-574 VAKLIAVQAGRE
+574 VVI
-586 ISLKGGTKIVV
+586 
-597 EAGAE
+597 EAGSE
-602 VTLKAGGSFVKVDAG
+602 ITVKAGGSFVKVDPA
-617 GVHLSGS
+617 GVHLSGTGV
-624 AINLNAGGSAGSGSG
+624 NLNSGGSPGSGSG
-639 YGGKSALLAKNLVSL
+639 FSGQAATLPGNLDDAPPLDAPKTVSYQALLQ
-654 ESPAELQQ
+654 AE
-662 ATIQSTQVAGEANVV
+662 EANVPAV
-677 TVSEL
+677 KPCPL
-682 VAPVLGEGAQQQ
+682 AEG
-694 SASSQAASGSE
+694 
-705 VNSTQAEPQ
+705 NS
-714 AENDVESTKEPRLKS
+714 
-729 DVLKPSETLNQL
+729 
-741 ADREVASYKTG
+741 
-752 SKGQEVE
+752 
-759 LIQKALIKLGFDLG
+759 
-773 TYGADGSFGSTTER
+773 
-787 QVKMFQQSYT
+787 
-797 PSHST
+797 
-802 HPDYK
+802 
-807 VGKVDGIVGQG
+807 
-818 TLLGL
+818 
-823 DEALVDGWQY
+823 
-833 EEEYL
+833 
-838 PWTLGKTSEKY
+838 
-849 ESAGRGPGVIST
+849 
-861 GRGDYGGTSY
+861 
-871 GAYQMSSNMGIVQKF
+871 
-886 IQFSKFKERFY
+886 
-897 GLTPA
+897 
-902 TNEFNDTWKD
+902 
-912 IASNYSQEFTEEQHL
+912 
-927 FIKRTHYDVQV
+927 
-938 KYLKN
+938 
-943 KGFILSHNRAAVH
+943 
-956 DLIWSTSVQFG
+956 
-967 PRTNLIIRALDGEDV
+967 
-982 SKVSDV
+982 
-988 DLIIKVQDYKESNTE
+988 
-1003 KLFRSSPSWWNDL
+1003 
-1016 RKRAKSEKQSLLE
+1016 
-1029 LEENGLEVE
+1029 
-1038 IK
+1038 

>member
-6 YQLHVEGLEDDT
+6 YQFHVEGLEDDT
-18 LVVCEFEGQETLS
+18 LVVRGFDGQETLS
-31 SERMNGQLL
+31 SERMNGQL
-40 NEQPC
+40 C

-61 TPEMVVDKVAE
+61 TPEMVVDQVAE

-86 GIVRCFTQGDTG
+86 GIVRRFTQGDTG

-126 KTVPEILSIL
+126 STVPEIISIL

-187 GKHTLIFSDATDS
+187 GKHTLIFSDASDS

-222 ISALSVHIQ
+222 ISALSVHTQ

-331 VSVTCQGTQPQAL
+331 VRVTSQGTQPQAL

-356 NQFSLIPAH
+356 NQFTLIPAH
-365 RTWRATPQAKPQID
+365 RTWRATPQAKPQVD
-379 GPMTATVVGPEGEE
+379 GPMIATVVGPQGEE

-398 HGRVKLHFPWDRY
+398 HGRVKLHFAWDRY

-471 YALPDNKTKTVLR
+471 YTLPDNKTKTVLR

-516 GLIENDHTSVI
+516 SLIENDHTSVI
-527 QHDKHLTVENDRF
+527 KHDKHLTVENDRF
-540 TLIKNN
+540 TQIKNN
-546 QHLTLGGESRTKIVA
+546 QHLTVGGESRTKIALDQSIEIGGSLHQKVA
-561 DRSVE
+561 DKTIFDS
-566 IAGASQNK
+566 GN
-574 VAKLIAVQAGRE
+574 
-586 ISLKGGTKIVV
+586 
-597 EAGAE
+597 E
-602 VTLKAGGSFVKVDAG
+602 VHLKAGNKLVLDAGSELTIKAAGSFIKVDAG
-617 GVHLSGS
+617 GVHVVGS
-624 AINLNAGGSAGSGSG
+624 AINLNSGGSAGSGSG
-639 YGGKSALLAKNLVSL
+639 YGGQA
-654 ESPAELQQ
+654 AELPSGVEAQAVPEALQQ
-662 ATIQSTQVAGEANVV
+662 ANIQATQ
-677 TVSEL
+677 
-682 VAPVLGEGAQQQ
+682 
-694 SASSQAASGSE
+694 
-705 VNSTQAEPQ
+705 
-714 AENDVESTKEPRLKS
+714 ESMSPLLKS
-729 DVLKPSETLNQL
+729 
-741 ADREVASYKTG
+741 
-752 SKGQEVE
+752 
-759 LIQKALIKLGFDLG
+759 
-773 TYGADGSFGSTTER
+773 R
-787 QVKMFQQSYT
+787 QV
-797 PSHST
+797 
-802 HPDYK
+802 
-807 VGKVDGIVGQG
+807 
-818 TLLGL
+818 
-823 DEALVDGWQY
+823 EALKGKDPVCEVC
-833 EEEYL
+833 EE
-838 PWTLGKTSEKY
+838 
-849 ESAGRGPGVIST
+849 A
-861 GRGDYGGTSY
+861 
-871 GAYQMSSNMGIVQKF
+871 
-886 IQFSKFKERFY
+886 
-897 GLTPA
+897 
-902 TNEFNDTWKD
+902 
-912 IASNYSQEFTEEQHL
+912 
-927 FIKRTHYDVQV
+927 
-938 KYLKN
+938 
-943 KGFILSHNRAAVH
+943 KG
-956 DLIWSTSVQFG
+956 
-967 PRTNLIIRALDGEDV
+967 
-982 SKVSDV
+982 
-988 DLIIKVQDYKESNTE
+988 
-1003 KLFRSSPSWWNDL
+1003 
-1016 RKRAKSEKQSLLE
+1016 
-1029 LEENGLEVE
+1029 
-1038 IK
+1038 

>member
-6 YQLHVEGLEDDT
+6 YQFHVEGLEDDT
-18 LVVCEFEGQETLS
+18 LVVRGFDGQETLS
-31 SERMNGQLL
+31 SERING
-40 NEQPC
+40 QPC
-45 HGFRYELELA
+45 HGFRYQLELA

-61 TPEMVVDKVAE
+61 TPDMVVDKIAE
-72 LTLYRDDVL
+72 LTLYRDDML

-86 GIVRCFTQGDTG
+86 GIVRRFTQGDTG

-126 KTVPEILSIL
+126 NTVPEILSIL

-187 GKHTLIFSDATDS
+187 GKHTLIFSDASES

-222 ISALSVHIQ
+222 ISALSVHTQ

-244 KKPTYSFAQQA
+244 KKPAYSFAQQA

-260 DYQQPDYE
+260 AYQQPDYE
-268 HFDAPGRYKDDVSG
+268 HFDAPGRYKNDVSG

-331 VSVTCQGTQPQAL
+331 VRVTSQGTQPQAL

-365 RTWRATPQAKPQID
+365 RTWRATPQAKPQVD
-379 GPMTATVVGPEGEE
+379 GPMIATVVGPQGEE

-471 YALPDNKTKTVLR
+471 YTLPDNKTKTVLR

-516 GLIENDHTSVI
+516 GLIENDHTRVI
-527 QHDKHLTVENDRF
+527 KHDKHLTVENDRF
-540 TLIKNN
+540 TQIKNN
-546 QHLTLGGESRTKIVA
+546 QHLIVGGESRE
-561 DRSVE
+561 SVTGNRTLMVE
-566 IAGASQNK
+566 GSLHVKTGSVWVNESGTEVHIKAGQK
-574 VAKLIAVQAGRE
+574 VVI
-586 ISLKGGTKIVV
+586 
-597 EAGAE
+597 EAGSE
-602 VTLKAGGSFVKVDAG
+602 ITVKAGGSFVKVDPA
-617 GVHLSGS
+617 GVHLSG
-624 AINLNAGGSAGSGSG
+624 AGVNLNSGGSPGSGSG
-639 YGGKSALLAKNLVSL
+639 FSGQAATLPGNLDDAPPLDAPKTVSYQALLQ
-654 ESPAELQQ
+654 AE
-662 ATIQSTQVAGEANVV
+662 EANVPAV
-677 TVSEL
+677 KPCPL
-682 VAPVLGEGAQQQ
+682 AEG
-694 SASSQAASGSE
+694 
-705 VNSTQAEPQ
+705 NS
-714 AENDVESTKEPRLKS
+714 
-729 DVLKPSETLNQL
+729 
-741 ADREVASYKTG
+741 
-752 SKGQEVE
+752 
-759 LIQKALIKLGFDLG
+759 
-773 TYGADGSFGSTTER
+773 
-787 QVKMFQQSYT
+787 
-797 PSHST
+797 
-802 HPDYK
+802 
-807 VGKVDGIVGQG
+807 
-818 TLLGL
+818 
-823 DEALVDGWQY
+823 
-833 EEEYL
+833 
-838 PWTLGKTSEKY
+838 
-849 ESAGRGPGVIST
+849 
-861 GRGDYGGTSY
+861 
-871 GAYQMSSNMGIVQKF
+871 
-886 IQFSKFKERFY
+886 
-897 GLTPA
+897 
-902 TNEFNDTWKD
+902 
-912 IASNYSQEFTEEQHL
+912 
-927 FIKRTHYDVQV
+927 
-938 KYLKN
+938 
-943 KGFILSHNRAAVH
+943 
-956 DLIWSTSVQFG
+956 
-967 PRTNLIIRALDGEDV
+967 
-982 SKVSDV
+982 
-988 DLIIKVQDYKESNTE
+988 
-1003 KLFRSSPSWWNDL
+1003 
-1016 RKRAKSEKQSLLE
+1016 
-1029 LEENGLEVE
+1029 
-1038 IK
+1038 

>member
-6 YQLHVEGLEDDT
+6 YQFHVEGLEDDT
-18 LVVCEFEGQETLS
+18 LVVRGFEGQETLS

-61 TPEMVVDKVAE
+61 TLEMVVDKVAE

-187 GKHTLIFSDATDS
+187 GKHTLIFSDASDS

-222 ISALSVHIQ
+222 ISALSVHTQ

-331 VSVTCQGTQPQAL
+331 VSVTSQGTQPQAL

-356 NQFSLIPAH
+356 NQFTLIPAH
-365 RTWRATPQAKPQID
+365 RTWRATPQAKPQVD
-379 GPMTATVVGPEGEE
+379 GPMIATVVGPQGEE

-461 RTYHATNTAP
+461 RTYHATNTVP
-471 YALPDNKTKTVLR
+471 YTLPDNKTKTVLR

-527 QHDKHLTVENDRF
+527 KHDKHLTVENDRF
-540 TLIKNN
+540 TQIKNN
-546 QHLTLGGESRTKIVA
+546 QHLTVGGESRE
-561 DRSVE
+561 SVTGNRTLMVE
-566 IAGASQNK
+566 GSLHVKTGSVWVNESGTEVHIKAGQK
-574 VAKLIAVQAGRE
+574 VVI
-586 ISLKGGTKIVV
+586 
-597 EAGAE
+597 EAGSE
-602 VTLKAGGSFVKVDAG
+602 ITVKAGGSFVKVDPA
-617 GVHLSGS
+617 GVHLSG
-624 AINLNAGGSAGSGSG
+624 AGVNLNSGGSPGSGSG
-639 YGGKSALLAKNLVSL
+639 FSGQAATLPGNLDDAPPLDAPKTVSYQALLQ
-654 ESPAELQQ
+654 AE
-662 ATIQSTQVAGEANVV
+662 EANVPAV
-677 TVSEL
+677 KPCPL
-682 VAPVLGEGAQQQ
+682 AEG
-694 SASSQAASGSE
+694 SS
-705 VNSTQAEPQ
+705 
-714 AENDVESTKEPRLKS
+714 
-729 DVLKPSETLNQL
+729 
-741 ADREVASYKTG
+741 
-752 SKGQEVE
+752 
-759 LIQKALIKLGFDLG
+759 
-773 TYGADGSFGSTTER
+773 
-787 QVKMFQQSYT
+787 
-797 PSHST
+797 
-802 HPDYK
+802 
-807 VGKVDGIVGQG
+807 
-818 TLLGL
+818 
-823 DEALVDGWQY
+823 
-833 EEEYL
+833 
-838 PWTLGKTSEKY
+838 
-849 ESAGRGPGVIST
+849 
-861 GRGDYGGTSY
+861 
-871 GAYQMSSNMGIVQKF
+871 
-886 IQFSKFKERFY
+886 
-897 GLTPA
+897 
-902 TNEFNDTWKD
+902 
-912 IASNYSQEFTEEQHL
+912 
-927 FIKRTHYDVQV
+927 
-938 KYLKN
+938 
-943 KGFILSHNRAAVH
+943 
-956 DLIWSTSVQFG
+956 
-967 PRTNLIIRALDGEDV
+967 
-982 SKVSDV
+982 
-988 DLIIKVQDYKESNTE
+988 
-1003 KLFRSSPSWWNDL
+1003 
-1016 RKRAKSEKQSLLE
+1016 
-1029 LEENGLEVE
+1029 
-1038 IK
+1038 

>member
-6 YQLHVEGLEDDT
+6 YQFHVEGLKDDT
-18 LVVCEFEGQETLS
+18 LVVRGFDGQETLS
-31 SERMNGQLL
+31 SERING
-40 NEQPC
+40 QPC

-61 TPEMVVDKVAE
+61 TPDMVVDKVAE
-72 LTLYRDDVL
+72 LTFYRDDML

-86 GIVRCFTQGDTG
+86 GIVRRFTQGDTG

-126 KTVPEILSIL
+126 NTVPEILSIL

-161 YRETDLDFL
+161 YRETDLDFF

-187 GKHTLIFSDATDS
+187 GKHTLIFSDASDS

-222 ISALSVHIQ
+222 ISALSVHTQ

-244 KKPTYSFAQQA
+244 KKPAYSFAQQA

-297 HTATGKSNQP
+297 RTATGKSNQP

-331 VSVTCQGTQPQAL
+331 VRVTSQGTQPQAL

-356 NQFSLIPAH
+356 NQFTLIPAH
-365 RTWRATPQAKPQID
+365 RTWRATPQAKPQVD
-379 GPMTATVVGPEGEE
+379 GPMIATVVGPQGEE

-461 RTYHATNTAP
+461 RTYHTTNTAP

-527 QHDKHLTVENDRF
+527 KHDKHLTVENDRF
-540 TLIKNN
+540 TQIKNN
-546 QHLTLGGESRTKIVA
+546 QHLTVGGESRE
-561 DRSVE
+561 SVTGKRTLMVE
-566 IAGASQNK
+566 GSLHVKTGSIWVNESGTEVHIKAGQK
-574 VAKLIAVQAGRE
+574 VVI
-586 ISLKGGTKIVV
+586 
-597 EAGAE
+597 EAGSE
-602 VTLKAGGSFVKVDAG
+602 ITVKAGGSFVKVDPA
-617 GVHLSGS
+617 GVHLSG
-624 AINLNAGGSAGSGSG
+624 AGVNLNSGGSPGSGSG
-639 YGGKSALLAKNLVSL
+639 FSGQAATLPGNLDDAPPLDAPKTVSYQALLQ
-654 ESPAELQQ
+654 AE
-662 ATIQSTQVAGEANVV
+662 EANVPAV
-677 TVSEL
+677 KPCPL
-682 VAPVLGEGAQQQ
+682 AEG
-694 SASSQAASGSE
+694 
-705 VNSTQAEPQ
+705 NS
-714 AENDVESTKEPRLKS
+714 
-729 DVLKPSETLNQL
+729 
-741 ADREVASYKTG
+741 
-752 SKGQEVE
+752 
-759 LIQKALIKLGFDLG
+759 
-773 TYGADGSFGSTTER
+773 
-787 QVKMFQQSYT
+787 
-797 PSHST
+797 
-802 HPDYK
+802 
-807 VGKVDGIVGQG
+807 
-818 TLLGL
+818 
-823 DEALVDGWQY
+823 
-833 EEEYL
+833 
-838 PWTLGKTSEKY
+838 
-849 ESAGRGPGVIST
+849 
-861 GRGDYGGTSY
+861 
-871 GAYQMSSNMGIVQKF
+871 
-886 IQFSKFKERFY
+886 
-897 GLTPA
+897 
-902 TNEFNDTWKD
+902 
-912 IASNYSQEFTEEQHL
+912 
-927 FIKRTHYDVQV
+927 
-938 KYLKN
+938 
-943 KGFILSHNRAAVH
+943 
-956 DLIWSTSVQFG
+956 
-967 PRTNLIIRALDGEDV
+967 
-982 SKVSDV
+982 
-988 DLIIKVQDYKESNTE
+988 
-1003 KLFRSSPSWWNDL
+1003 
-1016 RKRAKSEKQSLLE
+1016 
-1029 LEENGLEVE
+1029 
-1038 IK
+1038 

>member
-6 YQLHVEGLEDDT
+6 YQFHVEGLEDDT
-18 LVVCEFEGQETLS
+18 LVVRGFDGQETLS
-31 SERMNGQLL
+31 SERINGQL
-40 NEQPC
+40 C

-72 LTLYRDDVL
+72 LTLYRDDML

-126 KTVPEILSIL
+126 NTVPEILSIL

-187 GKHTLIFSDATDS
+187 GKHTLIFSDASDS

-222 ISALSVHIQ
+222 ISALSVHTQ

-297 HTATGKSNQP
+297 RTATGKSNQP

-331 VSVTCQGTQPQAL
+331 VRVTCQGTQPQAL

-365 RTWRATPQAKPQID
+365 RTWRATPQAKPQVD
-379 GPMTATVVGPEGEE
+379 GPMIATVVGPEGEE

-471 YALPDNKTKTVLR
+471 YTLPDNKTKTVLR

-527 QHDKHLTVENDRF
+527 KHDKHLTVENDRF

-546 QHLTLGGESRTKIVA
+546 QHLTVGGESRE
-561 DRSVE
+561 SVTGNRTLMVE
-566 IAGASQNK
+566 GSLHVKTGSVWVNESGTEVHIKAGQK
-574 VAKLIAVQAGRE
+574 VVI
-586 ISLKGGTKIVV
+586 
-597 EAGAE
+597 EAGSE
-602 VTLKAGGSFVKVDAG
+602 ITVKAGGSFVKVDPA
-617 GVHLSGS
+617 GVHLSG
-624 AINLNAGGSAGSGSG
+624 AGVNLNSGGSPGSGSG
-639 YGGKSALLAKNLVSL
+639 FSGQAATLPGNLDDAPPLDAPKTVSYQALLQ
-654 ESPAELQQ
+654 AE
-662 ATIQSTQVAGEANVV
+662 EANVPAV
-677 TVSEL
+677 KPCPL
-682 VAPVLGEGAQQQ
+682 AEG
-694 SASSQAASGSE
+694 
-705 VNSTQAEPQ
+705 NS
-714 AENDVESTKEPRLKS
+714 
-729 DVLKPSETLNQL
+729 
-741 ADREVASYKTG
+741 
-752 SKGQEVE
+752 
-759 LIQKALIKLGFDLG
+759 
-773 TYGADGSFGSTTER
+773 
-787 QVKMFQQSYT
+787 
-797 PSHST
+797 
-802 HPDYK
+802 
-807 VGKVDGIVGQG
+807 
-818 TLLGL
+818 
-823 DEALVDGWQY
+823 
-833 EEEYL
+833 
-838 PWTLGKTSEKY
+838 
-849 ESAGRGPGVIST
+849 
-861 GRGDYGGTSY
+861 
-871 GAYQMSSNMGIVQKF
+871 
-886 IQFSKFKERFY
+886 
-897 GLTPA
+897 
-902 TNEFNDTWKD
+902 
-912 IASNYSQEFTEEQHL
+912 
-927 FIKRTHYDVQV
+927 
-938 KYLKN
+938 
-943 KGFILSHNRAAVH
+943 
-956 DLIWSTSVQFG
+956 
-967 PRTNLIIRALDGEDV
+967 
-982 SKVSDV
+982 
-988 DLIIKVQDYKESNTE
+988 
-1003 KLFRSSPSWWNDL
+1003 
-1016 RKRAKSEKQSLLE
+1016 
-1029 LEENGLEVE
+1029 
-1038 IK
+1038 

>member
-6 YQLHVEGLEDDT
+6 YQFHVEGLEDDT
-18 LVVCEFEGQETLS
+18 LVVRGFDGQETLS
-31 SERMNGQLL
+31 SERMNGQFL
-40 NEQPC
+40 NEQLC

-72 LTLYRDDVL
+72 LTLYRDDML

-126 KTVPEILSIL
+126 NTVPEILSIL

-187 GKHTLIFSDATDS
+187 GKHTLIFSDASDS

-222 ISALSVHIQ
+222 ISALSVHTQ

-255 VGTEM
+255 VGIEM

-307 LLRPGVKF
+307 MLRPGVKF

-331 VSVTCQGTQPQAL
+331 VRVTSQGTQPQAL
-344 EEAGGNGATTYA
+344 EEAGGHGATTYA

-365 RTWRATPQAKPQID
+365 RTWRATPQAKPQLD
-379 GPMTATVVGPEGEE
+379 GPMIATVVGPEGEE

-471 YALPDNKTKTVLR
+471 YTLPDNKTKTVLR

-516 GLIENDHTSVI
+516 SLIENDHTSVI

-540 TLIKNN
+540 TQIKNN
-546 QHLTLGGESRTKIVA
+546 QHLTVGGESRE
-561 DRSVE
+561 SVTGNRTLMVE
-566 IAGASQNK
+566 GSLHVKTGSVWVNESGTEVHIKAGQK
-574 VAKLIAVQAGRE
+574 VVI
-586 ISLKGGTKIVV
+586 
-597 EAGAE
+597 EAGSE
-602 VTLKAGGSFVKVDAG
+602 ITVKAGGSFVKVDPA
-617 GVHLSGS
+617 GVHLSG
-624 AINLNAGGSAGSGSG
+624 AGVNLNSGGSPGSGSG
-639 YGGKSALLAKNLVSL
+639 FSGQAATLPGNLDDAPPLDAPKTVSYQALLQ
-654 ESPAELQQ
+654 AE
-662 ATIQSTQVAGEANVV
+662 EANVPAV
-677 TVSEL
+677 
-682 VAPVLGEGAQQQ
+682 
-694 SASSQAASGSE
+694 
-705 VNSTQAEPQ
+705 
-714 AENDVESTKEPRLKS
+714 
-729 DVLKPSETLNQL
+729 KPCTL
-741 ADREVASYKTG
+741 A
-752 SKGQEVE
+752 
-759 LIQKALIKLGFDLG
+759 
-773 TYGADGSFGSTTER
+773 
-787 QVKMFQQSYT
+787 
-797 PSHST
+797 
-802 HPDYK
+802 
-807 VGKVDGIVGQG
+807 
-818 TLLGL
+818 
-823 DEALVDGWQY
+823 
-833 EEEYL
+833 
-838 PWTLGKTSEKY
+838 
-849 ESAGRGPGVIST
+849 
-861 GRGDYGGTSY
+861 
-871 GAYQMSSNMGIVQKF
+871 
-886 IQFSKFKERFY
+886 
-897 GLTPA
+897 
-902 TNEFNDTWKD
+902 
-912 IASNYSQEFTEEQHL
+912 
-927 FIKRTHYDVQV
+927 
-938 KYLKN
+938 
-943 KGFILSHNRAAVH
+943 
-956 DLIWSTSVQFG
+956 
-967 PRTNLIIRALDGEDV
+967 
-982 SKVSDV
+982 
-988 DLIIKVQDYKESNTE
+988 ESN
-1003 KLFRSSPSWWNDL
+1003 S
-1016 RKRAKSEKQSLLE
+1016 
-1029 LEENGLEVE
+1029 
-1038 IK
+1038 

>member
-6 YQLHVEGLEDDT
+6 YQFHVEGLEDDT
-18 LVVCEFEGQETLS
+18 LVVRGFDGLETLS
-31 SERMNGQLL
+31 SERING
-40 NEQPC
+40 QPC
-45 HGFRYELELA
+45 HGFRYQLELA

-72 LTLYRDDVL
+72 LTLYRDDML

-126 KTVPEILSIL
+126 NTVPEILSIL

-187 GKHTLIFSDATDS
+187 GKHTLIFSDATES

-213 AGGMIESPY
+213 AGGMIDSPY
-222 ISALSVHIQ
+222 ISALSVHTQ

-244 KKPTYSFAQQA
+244 KKPAYSFAQQA

-260 DYQQPDYE
+260 EYQQPDYE

-297 HTATGKSNQP
+297 RTATGKSNQP
-307 LLRPGVKF
+307 LLRPGGKF
-315 DLQEHLDDT
+315 DLKEHLDDT

-331 VSVTCQGTQPQAL
+331 VSVTSQGTQPQAL

-365 RTWRATPQAKPQID
+365 RTWRATPQAKPQVD
-379 GPMTATVVGPEGEE
+379 GPMIATVVGPEGEE

-422 RVSQGWAGSQYGMIA
+422 RVSQGWAGSQYGLIA

-471 YALPDNKTKTVLR
+471 YTLPDNKTKTVLR

-527 QHDKHLTVENDRF
+527 KHDKHLTVENDSF
-540 TLIKNN
+540 TQIKNN
-546 QHLTLGGESRTKIVA
+546 QHLTVGGESRE
-561 DRSVE
+561 SVTGNRTLMVE
-566 IAGASQNK
+566 GSLHVKTGSVWVNESGTEVHIKAGQK
-574 VAKLIAVQAGRE
+574 VVI
-586 ISLKGGTKIVV
+586 
-597 EAGAE
+597 EAGSE
-602 VTLKAGGSFVKVDAG
+602 ITVKAGGSFVKVDPA
-617 GVHLSGS
+617 GVHLSG
-624 AINLNAGGSAGSGSG
+624 AGVNLNSGGSPGSGSG
-639 YGGKSALLAKNLVSL
+639 FSGQAATLPGNLDDAPPLDAPKTVSYQALLQ
-654 ESPAELQQ
+654 AE
-662 ATIQSTQVAGEANVV
+662 EANVPAV
-677 TVSEL
+677 KPCPL
-682 VAPVLGEGAQQQ
+682 AEG
-694 SASSQAASGSE
+694 
-705 VNSTQAEPQ
+705 NS
-714 AENDVESTKEPRLKS
+714 
-729 DVLKPSETLNQL
+729 
-741 ADREVASYKTG
+741 
-752 SKGQEVE
+752 
-759 LIQKALIKLGFDLG
+759 
-773 TYGADGSFGSTTER
+773 
-787 QVKMFQQSYT
+787 
-797 PSHST
+797 
-802 HPDYK
+802 
-807 VGKVDGIVGQG
+807 
-818 TLLGL
+818 
-823 DEALVDGWQY
+823 
-833 EEEYL
+833 
-838 PWTLGKTSEKY
+838 
-849 ESAGRGPGVIST
+849 
-861 GRGDYGGTSY
+861 
-871 GAYQMSSNMGIVQKF
+871 
-886 IQFSKFKERFY
+886 
-897 GLTPA
+897 
-902 TNEFNDTWKD
+902 
-912 IASNYSQEFTEEQHL
+912 
-927 FIKRTHYDVQV
+927 
-938 KYLKN
+938 
-943 KGFILSHNRAAVH
+943 
-956 DLIWSTSVQFG
+956 
-967 PRTNLIIRALDGEDV
+967 
-982 SKVSDV
+982 
-988 DLIIKVQDYKESNTE
+988 
-1003 KLFRSSPSWWNDL
+1003 
-1016 RKRAKSEKQSLLE
+1016 
-1029 LEENGLEVE
+1029 
-1038 IK
+1038 

>member
-6 YQLHVEGLEDDT
+6 YQFHVEGLEDDT
-18 LVVCEFEGQETLS
+18 LVVRGFEGQETLS
-31 SERMNGQLL
+31 SERMNGQL
-40 NEQPC
+40 C

-61 TPEMVVDKVAE
+61 TPDMVVDKVAE
-72 LTLYRDDVL
+72 LSLYRDDML

-86 GIVRCFTQGDTG
+86 GIVRRFTQGNTG

-126 KTVPEILSIL
+126 NTVPEILSIL

-187 GKHTLIFSDATDS
+187 GKHTLIFSDASDS

-222 ISALSVHIQ
+222 ISALSVHTQ

-244 KKPTYSFAQQA
+244 KKPAYSFAQQA

-260 DYQQPDYE
+260 EYQQPDYE

-282 KAFSQIRLDYLRRNA
+282 KAFSQIRLEYLRRNA

-307 LLRPGVKF
+307 LLRPGGKF

-331 VSVTCQGTQPQAL
+331 VSVTSQGTQPQAL

-356 NQFSLIPAH
+356 NQFTLIPAH
-365 RTWRATPQAKPQID
+365 HTWRATPQAKPQVD
-379 GPMTATVVGPEGEE
+379 GPMIAMVVGPEGEE

-411 SNGDEHSSCWV
+411 SNGDECSSCWV

-471 YALPDNKTKTVLR
+471 YTLPDNKTKTVLR

-540 TLIKNN
+540 TQIKNN
-546 QHLTLGGESRTKIVA
+546 QHLTVGGESRE
-561 DRSVE
+561 SVTGNRTLMVE
-566 IAGASQNK
+566 GLLHLKTGSVWVNESGTEVHIKAGQK
-574 VAKLIAVQAGRE
+574 VVI
-586 ISLKGGTKIVV
+586 
-597 EAGAE
+597 EAGSE
-602 VTLKAGGSFVKVDAG
+602 ITVKAGGSFVKVDPA
-617 GVHLSGS
+617 GVHLSG
-624 AINLNAGGSAGSGSG
+624 AGVNLNSGGSPGSGSG
-639 YGGKSALLAKNLVSL
+639 FSGQAATLPGNLDDAPPLDAPKTVSYQALLQ
-654 ESPAELQQ
+654 AE
-662 ATIQSTQVAGEANVV
+662 EANVPAV
-677 TVSEL
+677 KPCPL
-682 VAPVLGEGAQQQ
+682 AEG
-694 SASSQAASGSE
+694 
-705 VNSTQAEPQ
+705 NS
-714 AENDVESTKEPRLKS
+714 
-729 DVLKPSETLNQL
+729 
-741 ADREVASYKTG
+741 
-752 SKGQEVE
+752 
-759 LIQKALIKLGFDLG
+759 
-773 TYGADGSFGSTTER
+773 
-787 QVKMFQQSYT
+787 
-797 PSHST
+797 
-802 HPDYK
+802 
-807 VGKVDGIVGQG
+807 
-818 TLLGL
+818 
-823 DEALVDGWQY
+823 
-833 EEEYL
+833 
-838 PWTLGKTSEKY
+838 
-849 ESAGRGPGVIST
+849 
-861 GRGDYGGTSY
+861 
-871 GAYQMSSNMGIVQKF
+871 
-886 IQFSKFKERFY
+886 
-897 GLTPA
+897 
-902 TNEFNDTWKD
+902 
-912 IASNYSQEFTEEQHL
+912 
-927 FIKRTHYDVQV
+927 
-938 KYLKN
+938 
-943 KGFILSHNRAAVH
+943 
-956 DLIWSTSVQFG
+956 
-967 PRTNLIIRALDGEDV
+967 
-982 SKVSDV
+982 
-988 DLIIKVQDYKESNTE
+988 
-1003 KLFRSSPSWWNDL
+1003 
-1016 RKRAKSEKQSLLE
+1016 
-1029 LEENGLEVE
+1029 
-1038 IK
+1038 

>member
-6 YQLHVEGLEDDT
+6 YQFHVEGLEDDT
-18 LVVCEFEGQETLS
+18 LVVRGFDGLETLS
-31 SERMNGQLL
+31 SERING
-40 NEQPC
+40 QPC
-45 HGFRYELELA
+45 HGFRYQLELA

-72 LTLYRDDVL
+72 LTLYRNDVL

-86 GIVRCFTQGDTG
+86 GIVRRFTQGDTG

-126 KTVPEILSIL
+126 NTVPEILSIL

-187 GKHTLIFSDATDS
+187 GKHTLIFSDASDS

-222 ISALSVHIQ
+222 ISALSVHTQ

-244 KKPTYSFAQQA
+244 KKPAYSFAQQA

-260 DYQQPDYE
+260 EHQQPDYE
-268 HFDAPGRYKDDVSG
+268 HFDAPGRYKNDVSG

-297 HTATGKSNQP
+297 HTATGNSNQP

-331 VSVTCQGTQPQAL
+331 VSVTSQGTQPQAL

-356 NQFSLIPAH
+356 NQFTLIPAH
-365 RTWRATPQAKPQID
+365 RTWRATPQAKPQVD
-379 GPMTATVVGPEGEE
+379 GPMIATVVGPQGEE

-506 IYLHAQKDFD
+506 VYLHAQKDFD

-527 QHDKHLTVENDRF
+527 KHDKHLTVENDRF
-540 TLIKNN
+540 TQIKNN
-546 QHLTLGGESRTKIVA
+546 QHLTVGGESRE
-561 DRSVE
+561 SVTGNRTLMVE
-566 IAGASQNK
+566 GSLHVKTGSVWVNESGTEVHIKAGQK
-574 VAKLIAVQAGRE
+574 VVI
-586 ISLKGGTKIVV
+586 
-597 EAGAE
+597 EAGSE
-602 VTLKAGGSFVKVDAG
+602 ITVKAGGSFVKVDPA
-617 GVHLSGS
+617 GVHLSG
-624 AINLNAGGSAGSGSG
+624 AGVNLNSGGSPGNGSGFSG
-639 YGGKSALLAKNLVSL
+639 QAATLPGNLDDAPPLDAPKTVSYQALLQ
-654 ESPAELQQ
+654 AE
-662 ATIQSTQVAGEANVV
+662 EANVPAV
-677 TVSEL
+677 KPCPL
-682 VAPVLGEGAQQQ
+682 AEG
-694 SASSQAASGSE
+694 
-705 VNSTQAEPQ
+705 NS
-714 AENDVESTKEPRLKS
+714 
-729 DVLKPSETLNQL
+729 
-741 ADREVASYKTG
+741 
-752 SKGQEVE
+752 
-759 LIQKALIKLGFDLG
+759 
-773 TYGADGSFGSTTER
+773 
-787 QVKMFQQSYT
+787 
-797 PSHST
+797 
-802 HPDYK
+802 
-807 VGKVDGIVGQG
+807 
-818 TLLGL
+818 
-823 DEALVDGWQY
+823 
-833 EEEYL
+833 
-838 PWTLGKTSEKY
+838 
-849 ESAGRGPGVIST
+849 
-861 GRGDYGGTSY
+861 
-871 GAYQMSSNMGIVQKF
+871 
-886 IQFSKFKERFY
+886 
-897 GLTPA
+897 
-902 TNEFNDTWKD
+902 
-912 IASNYSQEFTEEQHL
+912 
-927 FIKRTHYDVQV
+927 
-938 KYLKN
+938 
-943 KGFILSHNRAAVH
+943 
-956 DLIWSTSVQFG
+956 
-967 PRTNLIIRALDGEDV
+967 
-982 SKVSDV
+982 
-988 DLIIKVQDYKESNTE
+988 
-1003 KLFRSSPSWWNDL
+1003 
-1016 RKRAKSEKQSLLE
+1016 
-1029 LEENGLEVE
+1029 
-1038 IK
+1038 

>member
-6 YQLHVEGLEDDT
+6 YQFHVEGLEDDT
-18 LVVCEFEGQETLS
+18 LVVRGFDGQETLS
-31 SERMNGQLL
+31 SERING
-40 NEQPC
+40 QPC
-45 HGFRYELELA
+45 HGFRYQLELA

-72 LTLYRDDVL
+72 LTLYRDDML

-86 GIVRCFTQGDTG
+86 GIVRRFTQGDTG

-126 KTVPEILSIL
+126 NTVPEILSVL

-187 GKHTLIFSDATDS
+187 GKHTLIFSDASES

-222 ISALSVHIQ
+222 ISALSVHTQ

-244 KKPTYSFAQQA
+244 KKPAYSFAQQA

-260 DYQQPDYE
+260 AYQQPNYE
-268 HFDAPGRYKDDVSG
+268 HFDAPGRYKNDVSG

-331 VSVTCQGTQPQAL
+331 VSVTSQGTQPQAL

-356 NQFSLIPAH
+356 NQFTLIPAH
-365 RTWRATPQAKPQID
+365 RTWRATPQAKPQVD
-379 GPMTATVVGPEGEE
+379 GPMIATVVGPQGEE

-506 IYLHAQKDFD
+506 VYLHAQKDFD

-540 TLIKNN
+540 TQIKNN
-546 QHLTLGGESRTKIVA
+546 QHLTVGGESCTKIALDQSIEIGGSLHQKVA
-561 DRSVE
+561 DKAIFDS
-566 IAGASQNK
+566 GN
-574 VAKLIAVQAGRE
+574 
-586 ISLKGGTKIVV
+586 
-597 EAGAE
+597 E
-602 VTLKAGGSFVKVDAG
+602 VHLKAGNKLVLDAGSELTIKAAGSFIKVDAG
-617 GVHLSGS
+617 GVHVVGS
-624 AINLNAGGSAGSGSG
+624 AINLNSGGSAGSGSG
-639 YGGKSALLAKNLVSL
+639 YGGQV
-654 ESPAELQQ
+654 AELPFGLEALSAPDEIDFILPTASLIQQ
-662 ATIQSTQVAGEANVV
+662 IIADVKIEMPITQVC
-677 TVSEL
+677 
-682 VAPVLGEGAQQQ
+682 
-694 SASSQAASGSE
+694 
-705 VNSTQAEPQ
+705 
-714 AENDVESTKEPRLKS
+714 
-729 DVLKPSETLNQL
+729 
-741 ADREVASYKTG
+741 
-752 SKGQEVE
+752 
-759 LIQKALIKLGFDLG
+759 QKRS
-773 TYGADGSFGSTTER
+773 DGSCPLSDCPCG
-787 QVKMFQQSYT
+787 
-797 PSHST
+797 
-802 HPDYK
+802 
-807 VGKVDGIVGQG
+807 
-818 TLLGL
+818 
-823 DEALVDGWQY
+823 
-833 EEEYL
+833 
-838 PWTLGKTSEKY
+838 
-849 ESAGRGPGVIST
+849 
-861 GRGDYGGTSY
+861 
-871 GAYQMSSNMGIVQKF
+871 N
-886 IQFSKFKERFY
+886 
-897 GLTPA
+897 
-902 TNEFNDTWKD
+902 
-912 IASNYSQEFTEEQHL
+912 
-927 FIKRTHYDVQV
+927 
-938 KYLKN
+938 N
-943 KGFILSHNRAAVH
+943 K
-956 DLIWSTSVQFG
+956 
-967 PRTNLIIRALDGEDV
+967 
-982 SKVSDV
+982 
-988 DLIIKVQDYKESNTE
+988 
-1003 KLFRSSPSWWNDL
+1003 
-1016 RKRAKSEKQSLLE
+1016 
-1029 LEENGLEVE
+1029 
-1038 IK
+1038 

>member
-6 YQLHVEGLEDDT
+6 YQFHVEGLEDDT
-18 LVVCEFEGQETLS
+18 LVVRGFDGQETLS
-31 SERMNGQLL
+31 SERMNGQL
-40 NEQPC
+40 C
-45 HGFRYELELA
+45 HGFRYELALA

-61 TPEMVVDKVAE
+61 TPDMVVDKVAE

-126 KTVPEILSIL
+126 NTVPEILSIL

-187 GKHTLIFSDATDS
+187 GKHTLIFSDASDS

-222 ISALSVHIQ
+222 ISALSVHTQ

-244 KKPTYSFAQQA
+244 KKPTYAFAQQA

-365 RTWRATPQAKPQID
+365 RTWRATPQAKPQVD
-379 GPMTATVVGPEGEE
+379 GPMIATVVGPEGEE

-398 HGRVKLHFPWDRY
+398 YGRVKLHFPWDRY

-471 YALPDNKTKTVLR
+471 YTLPDNKTKTVLR

-540 TLIKNN
+540 TQIKNN
-546 QHLTLGGESRTKIVA
+546 QHLTVGGESRE
-561 DRSVE
+561 SVTGNRTLMVE
-566 IAGASQNK
+566 GSLHVKTGSVWVNESGTEVHIKAGQK
-574 VAKLIAVQAGRE
+574 VVI
-586 ISLKGGTKIVV
+586 
-597 EAGAE
+597 EAGSE
-602 VTLKAGGSFVKVDAG
+602 ITVKAGGSFVKVDPA
-617 GVHLSGS
+617 GVHLSG
-624 AINLNAGGSAGSGSG
+624 AGVNLNSGGSPGSGSG
-639 YGGKSALLAKNLVSL
+639 FSGQAATLPGNLNDAPPLDAPKTVSYQALLQ
-654 ESPAELQQ
+654 AE
-662 ATIQSTQVAGEANVV
+662 EANVPAV
-677 TVSEL
+677 KPCPL
-682 VAPVLGEGAQQQ
+682 AEG
-694 SASSQAASGSE
+694 
-705 VNSTQAEPQ
+705 NS
-714 AENDVESTKEPRLKS
+714 
-729 DVLKPSETLNQL
+729 
-741 ADREVASYKTG
+741 
-752 SKGQEVE
+752 
-759 LIQKALIKLGFDLG
+759 
-773 TYGADGSFGSTTER
+773 
-787 QVKMFQQSYT
+787 
-797 PSHST
+797 
-802 HPDYK
+802 
-807 VGKVDGIVGQG
+807 
-818 TLLGL
+818 
-823 DEALVDGWQY
+823 
-833 EEEYL
+833 
-838 PWTLGKTSEKY
+838 
-849 ESAGRGPGVIST
+849 
-861 GRGDYGGTSY
+861 
-871 GAYQMSSNMGIVQKF
+871 
-886 IQFSKFKERFY
+886 
-897 GLTPA
+897 
-902 TNEFNDTWKD
+902 
-912 IASNYSQEFTEEQHL
+912 
-927 FIKRTHYDVQV
+927 
-938 KYLKN
+938 
-943 KGFILSHNRAAVH
+943 
-956 DLIWSTSVQFG
+956 
-967 PRTNLIIRALDGEDV
+967 
-982 SKVSDV
+982 
-988 DLIIKVQDYKESNTE
+988 
-1003 KLFRSSPSWWNDL
+1003 
-1016 RKRAKSEKQSLLE
+1016 
-1029 LEENGLEVE
+1029 
-1038 IK
+1038 

>member
-6 YQLHVEGLEDDT
+6 YQFHVEGLEDDT
-18 LVVCEFEGQETLS
+18 LVVRGFDGQETLS
-31 SERMNGQLL
+31 SERINGQL
-40 NEQPC
+40 C

-86 GIVRCFTQGDTG
+86 GIVRRFTQGDTG

-126 KTVPEILSIL
+126 NTVPEILSVL

-150 RDCAQREFCVQ
+150 RDCEQREFCVQ
-161 YRETDLDFL
+161 YCETDLDFL

-187 GKHTLIFSDATDS
+187 GKHTLIFSDASES

-222 ISALSVHIQ
+222 ISALSVHTQ

-244 KKPTYSFAQQA
+244 KKPAYSFAQQA

-260 DYQQPDYE
+260 EYQQPDYE

-297 HTATGKSNQP
+297 RTATGKSNQP

-331 VSVTCQGTQPQAL
+331 VRVTSQGTQPQAL

-365 RTWRATPQAKPQID
+365 RTWRATPQAKPQVD
-379 GPMTATVVGPEGEE
+379 GPMIATVVGPEGEE

-422 RVSQGWAGSQYGMIA
+422 RVSQGWAGSQYGLIA

-471 YALPDNKTKTVLR
+471 YTLPDNKTKTVLR

-527 QHDKHLTVENDRF
+527 KHDKHLTVENDSF
-540 TLIKNN
+540 TQIKNN
-546 QHLTLGGESRTKIVA
+546 QHLTVGGESRE
-561 DRSVE
+561 SVTGNRTLMVE
-566 IAGASQNK
+566 GSLHVKTGSVWVNESGTEVHIKAGQK
-574 VAKLIAVQAGRE
+574 VVI
-586 ISLKGGTKIVV
+586 
-597 EAGAE
+597 EAGSE
-602 VTLKAGGSFVKVDAG
+602 ITVKAGGSFVKVDPA
-617 GVHLSGS
+617 GVHLSG
-624 AINLNAGGSAGSGSG
+624 AGVNLNSGGSPGSGSG
-639 YGGKSALLAKNLVSL
+639 FSGQAATLPGNLDDAPPLDAPKTVSYQALLQ
-654 ESPAELQQ
+654 AE
-662 ATIQSTQVAGEANVV
+662 EANVPAV
-677 TVSEL
+677 KPCPL
-682 VAPVLGEGAQQQ
+682 AEG
-694 SASSQAASGSE
+694 
-705 VNSTQAEPQ
+705 NS
-714 AENDVESTKEPRLKS
+714 
-729 DVLKPSETLNQL
+729 
-741 ADREVASYKTG
+741 
-752 SKGQEVE
+752 
-759 LIQKALIKLGFDLG
+759 
-773 TYGADGSFGSTTER
+773 
-787 QVKMFQQSYT
+787 
-797 PSHST
+797 
-802 HPDYK
+802 
-807 VGKVDGIVGQG
+807 
-818 TLLGL
+818 
-823 DEALVDGWQY
+823 
-833 EEEYL
+833 
-838 PWTLGKTSEKY
+838 
-849 ESAGRGPGVIST
+849 
-861 GRGDYGGTSY
+861 
-871 GAYQMSSNMGIVQKF
+871 
-886 IQFSKFKERFY
+886 
-897 GLTPA
+897 
-902 TNEFNDTWKD
+902 
-912 IASNYSQEFTEEQHL
+912 
-927 FIKRTHYDVQV
+927 
-938 KYLKN
+938 
-943 KGFILSHNRAAVH
+943 
-956 DLIWSTSVQFG
+956 
-967 PRTNLIIRALDGEDV
+967 
-982 SKVSDV
+982 
-988 DLIIKVQDYKESNTE
+988 
-1003 KLFRSSPSWWNDL
+1003 
-1016 RKRAKSEKQSLLE
+1016 
-1029 LEENGLEVE
+1029 
-1038 IK
+1038 

>member
-6 YQLHVEGLEDDT
+6 YQFHVEGLEDDT
-18 LVVCEFEGQETLS
+18 LVVRGFDGQETLS
-31 SERMNGQLL
+31 SERING
-40 NEQPC
+40 QPC

-61 TPEMVVDKVAE
+61 TPDMVVDKVAE

-86 GIVRCFTQGDTG
+86 GIVRRFTQGDTG

-126 KTVPEILSIL
+126 NTVPEILSIL

-161 YRETDLDFL
+161 YRETDLDFF

-187 GKHTLIFSDATDS
+187 GKHTLIFSDASDS

-222 ISALSVHIQ
+222 ISALSVHTQ

-244 KKPTYSFAQQA
+244 KKPAYSFAQQA

-260 DYQQPDYE
+260 EYQQPDYE

-315 DLQEHLDDT
+315 DLKEHLDDT

-331 VSVTCQGTQPQAL
+331 VSVTSQGTQPQAL

-356 NQFSLIPAH
+356 NQFTLIPAH
-365 RTWRATPQAKPQID
+365 RTWRATPQAKPQVD
-379 GPMTATVVGPEGEE
+379 GPMIATVVGPEGEE

-527 QHDKHLTVENDRF
+527 KHDKHLTVENDRF
-540 TLIKNN
+540 TQIKNN
-546 QHLTLGGESRTKIVA
+546 QHLTVGGESRTKIALDQSIEIGGSLHQKVA
-561 DRSVE
+561 DKTILDS
-566 IAGASQNK
+566 GN
-574 VAKLIAVQAGRE
+574 
-586 ISLKGGTKIVV
+586 
-597 EAGAE
+597 E
-602 VTLKAGGSFVKVDAG
+602 VHLKAGNKLVLDAGSELTIKAAGSFIKVDAG
-617 GVHLSGS
+617 GVHVVGS
-624 AINLNAGGSAGSGSG
+624 AINLNSGGSAGSGSG
-639 YGGKSALLAKNLVSL
+639 YGGQVAELPGGVEAQAVP
-654 ESPAELQQ
+654 EELQQ
-662 ATIQSTQVAGEANVV
+662 ANIQATQ
-677 TVSEL
+677 
-682 VAPVLGEGAQQQ
+682 
-694 SASSQAASGSE
+694 
-705 VNSTQAEPQ
+705 
-714 AENDVESTKEPRLKS
+714 ESMSPLLKS
-729 DVLKPSETLNQL
+729 
-741 ADREVASYKTG
+741 
-752 SKGQEVE
+752 
-759 LIQKALIKLGFDLG
+759 
-773 TYGADGSFGSTTER
+773 R
-787 QVKMFQQSYT
+787 QV
-797 PSHST
+797 
-802 HPDYK
+802 
-807 VGKVDGIVGQG
+807 
-818 TLLGL
+818 
-823 DEALVDGWQY
+823 EALKGKDPVCEVC
-833 EEEYL
+833 EE
-838 PWTLGKTSEKY
+838 
-849 ESAGRGPGVIST
+849 A
-861 GRGDYGGTSY
+861 
-871 GAYQMSSNMGIVQKF
+871 
-886 IQFSKFKERFY
+886 
-897 GLTPA
+897 
-902 TNEFNDTWKD
+902 
-912 IASNYSQEFTEEQHL
+912 
-927 FIKRTHYDVQV
+927 
-938 KYLKN
+938 
-943 KGFILSHNRAAVH
+943 KG
-956 DLIWSTSVQFG
+956 
-967 PRTNLIIRALDGEDV
+967 
-982 SKVSDV
+982 
-988 DLIIKVQDYKESNTE
+988 
-1003 KLFRSSPSWWNDL
+1003 
-1016 RKRAKSEKQSLLE
+1016 
-1029 LEENGLEVE
+1029 
-1038 IK
+1038 

>member
-6 YQLHVEGLEDDT
+6 YQFHVEGLEDDT
-18 LVVCEFEGQETLS
+18 LVVRGFDGQETLS
-31 SERMNGQLL
+31 SERING
-40 NEQPC
+40 QPC
-45 HGFRYELELA
+45 HGFRYQLELA

-72 LTLYRDDVL
+72 LTLYRDDML

-86 GIVRCFTQGDTG
+86 GIVRRFTQGDTG

-126 KTVPEILSIL
+126 NTVPEILSIL

-187 GKHTLIFSDATDS
+187 GKHTLIFSDASDS

-222 ISALSVHIQ
+222 ISALSVHTQ

-244 KKPTYSFAQQA
+244 KKPAYSFAQQA

-260 DYQQPDYE
+260 EYQQPDYE
-268 HFDAPGRYKDDVSG
+268 HFDAPGRYKNDVSG

-307 LLRPGVKF
+307 LLRSGVKF

-331 VSVTCQGTQPQAL
+331 VSVTSQGTQPQAL

-365 RTWRATPQAKPQID
+365 RTWRATPQTKPQVD
-379 GPMTATVVGPEGEE
+379 GPMIATVVGPQGEE

-461 RTYHATNTAP
+461 RTYHATNTVP
-471 YALPDNKTKTVLR
+471 YTLPDNKTKTVLR

-495 LSFEDQAGSEQ
+495 LSFDDQAGSEQ

-527 QHDKHLTVENDRF
+527 KHDKHLTVENDRF
-540 TLIKNN
+540 SQIKNN
-546 QHLTLGGESRTKIVA
+546 QHLTVGGESRTKIALDQSIEIGGSLHQKVA
-561 DRSVE
+561 DKTIFDS
-566 IAGASQNK
+566 GN
-574 VAKLIAVQAGRE
+574 
-586 ISLKGGTKIVV
+586 
-597 EAGAE
+597 E
-602 VTLKAGGSFVKVDAG
+602 VHLKAGNKLVLDAGSELTIKAAGSFIKVDAG
-617 GVHLSGS
+617 GVHVVGS
-624 AINLNAGGSAGSGSG
+624 AINLNSGGSAGSGSG
-639 YGGKSALLAKNLVSL
+639 YGGQV
-654 ESPAELQQ
+654 AELPGGVEAQ
-662 ATIQSTQVAGEANVV
+662 AVPEEMLCTPMSATMSSLLPAVATLDLPVI
-677 TVSEL
+677 EL
-682 VAPVLGEGAQQQ
+682 C
-694 SASSQAASGSE
+694 
-705 VNSTQAEPQ
+705 
-714 AENDVESTKEPRLKS
+714 
-729 DVLKPSETLNQL
+729 
-741 ADREVASYKTG
+741 
-752 SKGQEVE
+752 
-759 LIQKALIKLGFDLG
+759 QKR
-773 TYGADGSFGSTTER
+773 ADGSCPKANCECT
-787 QVKMFQQSYT
+787 Q
-797 PSHST
+797 
-802 HPDYK
+802 
-807 VGKVDGIVGQG
+807 
-818 TLLGL
+818 
-823 DEALVDGWQY
+823 
-833 EEEYL
+833 
-838 PWTLGKTSEKY
+838 
-849 ESAGRGPGVIST
+849 
-861 GRGDYGGTSY
+861 
-871 GAYQMSSNMGIVQKF
+871 
-886 IQFSKFKERFY
+886 
-897 GLTPA
+897 
-902 TNEFNDTWKD
+902 
-912 IASNYSQEFTEEQHL
+912 
-927 FIKRTHYDVQV
+927 
-938 KYLKN
+938 
-943 KGFILSHNRAAVH
+943 
-956 DLIWSTSVQFG
+956 
-967 PRTNLIIRALDGEDV
+967 
-982 SKVSDV
+982 
-988 DLIIKVQDYKESNTE
+988 
-1003 KLFRSSPSWWNDL
+1003 
-1016 RKRAKSEKQSLLE
+1016 
-1029 LEENGLEVE
+1029 
-1038 IK
+1038 

>member
-6 YQLHVEGLEDDT
+6 YQFHVEGLEDDT
-18 LVVCEFEGQETLS
+18 LVVRGFDGQETLS
-31 SERMNGQLL
+31 SERING
-40 NEQPC
+40 QPC
-45 HGFRYELELA
+45 HGFRYELALA

-61 TPEMVVDKVAE
+61 TPDMVVDKVAE
-72 LTLYRDDVL
+72 LTFYRDDML

-86 GIVRCFTQGDTG
+86 GIVRRFTQGDTG

-126 KTVPEILSIL
+126 NTVPEILSIL

-187 GKHTLIFSDATDS
+187 GKHTLIFSDASES

-222 ISALSVHIQ
+222 ISALSVHTQ

-244 KKPTYSFAQQA
+244 KKPAYSFAQQA

-260 DYQQPDYE
+260 EYQQPDYE

-297 HTATGKSNQP
+297 RTATGKSNQP

-331 VSVTCQGTQPQAL
+331 VSVTSQGTQPQAL

-365 RTWRATPQAKPQID
+365 RTWRATPQAKPQVD
-379 GPMTATVVGPEGEE
+379 GPMIATVVGPEGEE

-471 YALPDNKTKTVLR
+471 YTLPDNKTKTVLR

-516 GLIENDHTSVI
+516 GLIENDHTRVI
-527 QHDKHLTVENDRF
+527 KHDKHLTVENDRF
-540 TLIKNN
+540 TQIKNN
-546 QHLTLGGESRTKIVA
+546 QHLTVGGESRE
-561 DRSVE
+561 SVTGNRTLMVE
-566 IAGASQNK
+566 GSLHVKTGSVWVNESGTEVHIKAGQK
-574 VAKLIAVQAGRE
+574 VVI
-586 ISLKGGTKIVV
+586 
-597 EAGAE
+597 EAGSE
-602 VTLKAGGSFVKVDAG
+602 ITVKAGGSFVKVDPA
-617 GVHLSGS
+617 GVHLSG
-624 AINLNAGGSAGSGSG
+624 AGVNLNSGGSPGSGSG
-639 YGGKSALLAKNLVSL
+639 FSGQAATLPGNLDDAPPLDAPKTVSYQALLQ
-654 ESPAELQQ
+654 AE
-662 ATIQSTQVAGEANVV
+662 EANVPAV
-677 TVSEL
+677 KPCPL
-682 VAPVLGEGAQQQ
+682 AEG
-694 SASSQAASGSE
+694 
-705 VNSTQAEPQ
+705 NS
-714 AENDVESTKEPRLKS
+714 
-729 DVLKPSETLNQL
+729 
-741 ADREVASYKTG
+741 
-752 SKGQEVE
+752 
-759 LIQKALIKLGFDLG
+759 
-773 TYGADGSFGSTTER
+773 
-787 QVKMFQQSYT
+787 
-797 PSHST
+797 
-802 HPDYK
+802 
-807 VGKVDGIVGQG
+807 
-818 TLLGL
+818 
-823 DEALVDGWQY
+823 
-833 EEEYL
+833 
-838 PWTLGKTSEKY
+838 
-849 ESAGRGPGVIST
+849 
-861 GRGDYGGTSY
+861 
-871 GAYQMSSNMGIVQKF
+871 
-886 IQFSKFKERFY
+886 
-897 GLTPA
+897 
-902 TNEFNDTWKD
+902 
-912 IASNYSQEFTEEQHL
+912 
-927 FIKRTHYDVQV
+927 
-938 KYLKN
+938 
-943 KGFILSHNRAAVH
+943 
-956 DLIWSTSVQFG
+956 
-967 PRTNLIIRALDGEDV
+967 
-982 SKVSDV
+982 
-988 DLIIKVQDYKESNTE
+988 
-1003 KLFRSSPSWWNDL
+1003 
-1016 RKRAKSEKQSLLE
+1016 
-1029 LEENGLEVE
+1029 
-1038 IK
+1038 

>member
-1 MATLK
+1 
-6 YQLHVEGLEDDT
+6 GLEDDT
-18 LVVCEFEGQETLS
+18 LVVRGFDGQETLS
-31 SERMNGQLL
+31 SERING
-40 NEQPC
+40 QPC

-86 GIVRCFTQGDTG
+86 GIVRRFTQGDTG

-126 KTVPEILSIL
+126 NTVPEILSIL

-187 GKHTLIFSDATDS
+187 GKHTLIFSDASDS

-222 ISALSVHIQ
+222 ISALSVHTQ

-244 KKPTYSFAQQA
+244 KKPAYSFAQQA

-260 DYQQPDYE
+260 EHQQPDYE
-268 HFDAPGRYKDDVSG
+268 HFDAPGRYKNDVSG

-297 HTATGKSNQP
+297 HTATGNSNQP

-331 VSVTCQGTQPQAL
+331 VSVTSQGTQPQAL

-356 NQFSLIPAH
+356 NQFTLIPAH
-365 RTWRATPQAKPQID
+365 RTWRATPQAKPQVD
-379 GPMTATVVGPEGEE
+379 GPMIATVVGPQGEE

-506 IYLHAQKDFD
+506 VYLHAQKDFD

-527 QHDKHLTVENDRF
+527 KHDKHLTVENDRF
-540 TLIKNN
+540 TQIKNN
-546 QHLTLGGESRTKIVA
+546 QHLTVGGESRE
-561 DRSVE
+561 SVTGNRTLMVE
-566 IAGASQNK
+566 GSLHVKTGSVWVNESGTEVHIKAGQK
-574 VAKLIAVQAGRE
+574 VVI
-586 ISLKGGTKIVV
+586 
-597 EAGAE
+597 EAGSE
-602 VTLKAGGSFVKVDAG
+602 ITVKAGGSFVKVDPA
-617 GVHLSGS
+617 GVHLSG
-624 AINLNAGGSAGSGSG
+624 AGVNLNSGGSPGSGSG
-639 YGGKSALLAKNLVSL
+639 FSGQAATLPGNLDDAPPLDAPKTVSYQALLQ
-654 ESPAELQQ
+654 AE
-662 ATIQSTQVAGEANVV
+662 EANVPAV
-677 TVSEL
+677 KPCPL
-682 VAPVLGEGAQQQ
+682 AEG
-694 SASSQAASGSE
+694 
-705 VNSTQAEPQ
+705 NS
-714 AENDVESTKEPRLKS
+714 
-729 DVLKPSETLNQL
+729 
-741 ADREVASYKTG
+741 
-752 SKGQEVE
+752 
-759 LIQKALIKLGFDLG
+759 
-773 TYGADGSFGSTTER
+773 
-787 QVKMFQQSYT
+787 
-797 PSHST
+797 
-802 HPDYK
+802 
-807 VGKVDGIVGQG
+807 
-818 TLLGL
+818 
-823 DEALVDGWQY
+823 
-833 EEEYL
+833 
-838 PWTLGKTSEKY
+838 
-849 ESAGRGPGVIST
+849 
-861 GRGDYGGTSY
+861 
-871 GAYQMSSNMGIVQKF
+871 
-886 IQFSKFKERFY
+886 
-897 GLTPA
+897 
-902 TNEFNDTWKD
+902 
-912 IASNYSQEFTEEQHL
+912 
-927 FIKRTHYDVQV
+927 
-938 KYLKN
+938 
-943 KGFILSHNRAAVH
+943 
-956 DLIWSTSVQFG
+956 
-967 PRTNLIIRALDGEDV
+967 
-982 SKVSDV
+982 
-988 DLIIKVQDYKESNTE
+988 
-1003 KLFRSSPSWWNDL
+1003 
-1016 RKRAKSEKQSLLE
+1016 
-1029 LEENGLEVE
+1029 
-1038 IK
+1038 

>member
-6 YQLHVEGLEDDT
+6 YQFHVEGLEDDT
-18 LVVCEFEGQETLS
+18 LVVRGFDGQETLS
-31 SERMNGQLL
+31 SERINGQL
-40 NEQPC
+40 C
-45 HGFRYELELA
+45 HGFRYQLELA

-61 TPEMVVDKVAE
+61 TPEMVVDKAAE
-72 LTLYRDDVL
+72 LTLYRNDVL

-126 KTVPEILSIL
+126 NTVPEILSIL

-187 GKHTLIFSDATDS
+187 GKHTLIFSDASDS

-222 ISALSVHIQ
+222 ISALSVHTQ

-244 KKPTYSFAQQA
+244 KKPAYSFAQQA

-331 VSVTCQGTQPQAL
+331 VSVTSQGTQPQAL

-365 RTWRATPQAKPQID
+365 RTWRATPQAKPQVD
-379 GPMTATVVGPEGEE
+379 GPMIATVVGPQGEE

-471 YALPDNKTKTVLR
+471 YTLPDNKTKTVLR

-527 QHDKHLTVENDRF
+527 KHDKHLTVENDRF
-540 TLIKNN
+540 SQIKNN
-546 QHLTLGGESRTKIVA
+546 QHLTVGGESRTKIGLDQSIEIGGSLHQKVA
-561 DRSVE
+561 DKTIFDS
-566 IAGASQNK
+566 GN
-574 VAKLIAVQAGRE
+574 
-586 ISLKGGTKIVV
+586 
-597 EAGAE
+597 E
-602 VTLKAGGSFVKVDAG
+602 VHLKAGNKLVLDAGSELTIKAAGSFIKVDGG
-617 GVHLSGS
+617 GVHVVGS
-624 AINLNAGGSAGSGSG
+624 AINLNSGGSAGSGSG
-639 YGGKSALLAKNLVSL
+639 YGGQVAELPGGVEAQAVP
-654 ESPAELQQ
+654 EELQQ
-662 ATIQSTQVAGEANVV
+662 AN
-677 TVSEL
+677 
-682 VAPVLGEGAQQQ
+682 
-694 SASSQAASGSE
+694 
-705 VNSTQAEPQ
+705 TQATQ
-714 AENDVESTKEPRLKS
+714 ESMSPLLKS
-729 DVLKPSETLNQL
+729 
-741 ADREVASYKTG
+741 
-752 SKGQEVE
+752 
-759 LIQKALIKLGFDLG
+759 
-773 TYGADGSFGSTTER
+773 R
-787 QVKMFQQSYT
+787 QV
-797 PSHST
+797 
-802 HPDYK
+802 
-807 VGKVDGIVGQG
+807 
-818 TLLGL
+818 
-823 DEALVDGWQY
+823 EALKGKDPVCEVC
-833 EEEYL
+833 EE
-838 PWTLGKTSEKY
+838 
-849 ESAGRGPGVIST
+849 A
-861 GRGDYGGTSY
+861 
-871 GAYQMSSNMGIVQKF
+871 
-886 IQFSKFKERFY
+886 
-897 GLTPA
+897 
-902 TNEFNDTWKD
+902 
-912 IASNYSQEFTEEQHL
+912 
-927 FIKRTHYDVQV
+927 
-938 KYLKN
+938 
-943 KGFILSHNRAAVH
+943 KG
-956 DLIWSTSVQFG
+956 
-967 PRTNLIIRALDGEDV
+967 
-982 SKVSDV
+982 
-988 DLIIKVQDYKESNTE
+988 
-1003 KLFRSSPSWWNDL
+1003 
-1016 RKRAKSEKQSLLE
+1016 
-1029 LEENGLEVE
+1029 
-1038 IK
+1038 

>member
-6 YQLHVEGLEDDT
+6 YQFHVEGLEDDT
-18 LVVCEFEGQETLS
+18 LVVRGFDGQETLS
-31 SERMNGQLL
+31 SERING
-40 NEQPC
+40 QPC

-86 GIVRCFTQGDTG
+86 GIVRRFTQGDTG

-126 KTVPEILSIL
+126 NTVPEILSVL

-150 RDCAQREFCVQ
+150 RDCEQREFCVQ

-170 HRLAA
+170 HRLTA

-187 GKHTLIFSDATDS
+187 GKHTLIFSDASES

-222 ISALSVHIQ
+222 ISALSVHTQ

-244 KKPTYSFAQQA
+244 KKPAYSFAQQA

-260 DYQQPDYE
+260 DYQLPDYE

-297 HTATGKSNQP
+297 RTATGKSNQP

-331 VSVTCQGTQPQAL
+331 VSVTSQGTQPQAL

-365 RTWRATPQAKPQID
+365 RTWRATPQAKPQVD
-379 GPMTATVVGPEGEE
+379 GPMIATVVGPQGEE

-540 TLIKNN
+540 TQIKNN
-546 QHLTLGGESRTKIVA
+546 QHLTVGGESRTKIALDQSIEIGGSLHQKVA
-561 DRSVE
+561 DKTIFDS
-566 IAGASQNK
+566 GN
-574 VAKLIAVQAGRE
+574 
-586 ISLKGGTKIVV
+586 
-597 EAGAE
+597 E
-602 VTLKAGGSFVKVDAG
+602 VHLKAGNKLVLDAGSELTIKAAGSFIKVDAG
-617 GVHLSGS
+617 GVHVVGS
-624 AINLNAGGSAGSGSG
+624 AINLNSGGSAGSGSG
-639 YGGKSALLAKNLVSL
+639 YGGQA
-654 ESPAELQQ
+654 AELPSGVEAQ
-662 ATIQSTQVAGEANVV
+662 AVPEVMLCAPMSATMSSLLPAVATLDLPVI
-677 TVSEL
+677 EL
-682 VAPVLGEGAQQQ
+682 C
-694 SASSQAASGSE
+694 
-705 VNSTQAEPQ
+705 
-714 AENDVESTKEPRLKS
+714 
-729 DVLKPSETLNQL
+729 
-741 ADREVASYKTG
+741 
-752 SKGQEVE
+752 
-759 LIQKALIKLGFDLG
+759 QKR
-773 TYGADGSFGSTTER
+773 ADGSCPKANCECT
-787 QVKMFQQSYT
+787 Q
-797 PSHST
+797 
-802 HPDYK
+802 
-807 VGKVDGIVGQG
+807 
-818 TLLGL
+818 
-823 DEALVDGWQY
+823 
-833 EEEYL
+833 
-838 PWTLGKTSEKY
+838 
-849 ESAGRGPGVIST
+849 
-861 GRGDYGGTSY
+861 
-871 GAYQMSSNMGIVQKF
+871 
-886 IQFSKFKERFY
+886 
-897 GLTPA
+897 
-902 TNEFNDTWKD
+902 
-912 IASNYSQEFTEEQHL
+912 
-927 FIKRTHYDVQV
+927 
-938 KYLKN
+938 
-943 KGFILSHNRAAVH
+943 
-956 DLIWSTSVQFG
+956 
-967 PRTNLIIRALDGEDV
+967 
-982 SKVSDV
+982 
-988 DLIIKVQDYKESNTE
+988 
-1003 KLFRSSPSWWNDL
+1003 
-1016 RKRAKSEKQSLLE
+1016 
-1029 LEENGLEVE
+1029 
-1038 IK
+1038 

>member
-6 YQLHVEGLEDDT
+6 YQFHVEGLEDDT
-18 LVVCEFEGQETLS
+18 LVVRGFDGQETLS
-31 SERMNGQLL
+31 SERINGQL
-40 NEQPC
+40 C

-72 LTLYRDDVL
+72 LTLYRDDML

-86 GIVRCFTQGDTG
+86 GIVRRFTQGDTG

-126 KTVPEILSIL
+126 NTVPEILSIL

-150 RDCAQREFCVQ
+150 RECEQREFCVQ

-187 GKHTLIFSDATDS
+187 GKHTLIFSDASES

-222 ISALSVHIQ
+222 ISALSVHTQ

-244 KKPTYSFAQQA
+244 KKPAYSFAQQA

-260 DYQQPDYE
+260 AYQQPDYE

-315 DLQEHLDDT
+315 DLKEHLDDT

-331 VSVTCQGTQPQAL
+331 VSVTSQGTQPQAL
-344 EEAGGNGATTYA
+344 EEAGGHGATTYA
-356 NQFSLIPAH
+356 NQFTLIPAH
-365 RTWRATPQAKPQID
+365 RTWRATPQAKPQVD
-379 GPMTATVVGPEGEE
+379 GPMIATVVGPEGEE

-471 YALPDNKTKTVLR
+471 YTLPDNKTKTVLR

-527 QHDKHLTVENDRF
+527 KHDKHLTVENDRF
-540 TLIKNN
+540 TQIKNN
-546 QHLTLGGESRTKIVA
+546 QHLTVGGESRE
-561 DRSVE
+561 SVTGNRTLMVE
-566 IAGASQNK
+566 GSLHVKTGSIWVNESGTEVHIKAGQK
-574 VAKLIAVQAGRE
+574 VVI
-586 ISLKGGTKIVV
+586 
-597 EAGAE
+597 EAGSE
-602 VTLKAGGSFVKVDAG
+602 ITVKAGGSFVKVDPA
-617 GVHLSGS
+617 GVHLSG
-624 AINLNAGGSAGSGSG
+624 AGVNLNSGGSPGSGSG
-639 YGGKSALLAKNLVSL
+639 FSGQAATLPGNLDDAPPLDAPKTVSYQALLQ
-654 ESPAELQQ
+654 AE
-662 ATIQSTQVAGEANVV
+662 EANVPAV
-677 TVSEL
+677 KPCPL
-682 VAPVLGEGAQQQ
+682 AEG
-694 SASSQAASGSE
+694 
-705 VNSTQAEPQ
+705 NS
-714 AENDVESTKEPRLKS
+714 
-729 DVLKPSETLNQL
+729 
-741 ADREVASYKTG
+741 
-752 SKGQEVE
+752 
-759 LIQKALIKLGFDLG
+759 
-773 TYGADGSFGSTTER
+773 
-787 QVKMFQQSYT
+787 
-797 PSHST
+797 
-802 HPDYK
+802 
-807 VGKVDGIVGQG
+807 
-818 TLLGL
+818 
-823 DEALVDGWQY
+823 
-833 EEEYL
+833 
-838 PWTLGKTSEKY
+838 
-849 ESAGRGPGVIST
+849 
-861 GRGDYGGTSY
+861 
-871 GAYQMSSNMGIVQKF
+871 
-886 IQFSKFKERFY
+886 
-897 GLTPA
+897 
-902 TNEFNDTWKD
+902 
-912 IASNYSQEFTEEQHL
+912 
-927 FIKRTHYDVQV
+927 
-938 KYLKN
+938 
-943 KGFILSHNRAAVH
+943 
-956 DLIWSTSVQFG
+956 
-967 PRTNLIIRALDGEDV
+967 
-982 SKVSDV
+982 
-988 DLIIKVQDYKESNTE
+988 
-1003 KLFRSSPSWWNDL
+1003 
-1016 RKRAKSEKQSLLE
+1016 
-1029 LEENGLEVE
+1029 
-1038 IK
+1038 

>member
-6 YQLHVEGLEDDT
+6 YQFHVEGLEDDT
-18 LVVCEFEGQETLS
+18 LVVRGFDGQETLS
-31 SERMNGQLL
+31 SERINGQL
-40 NEQPC
+40 C

-72 LTLYRDDVL
+72 LTLYRDDML

-86 GIVRCFTQGDTG
+86 GIVRRFTQGDTG

-126 KTVPEILSIL
+126 NTVPEILSIL

-161 YRETDLDFL
+161 YRETDLDFF

-187 GKHTLIFSDATDS
+187 GKHTLIFSDASES

-222 ISALSVHIQ
+222 ISALSVHTQ

-244 KKPTYSFAQQA
+244 KKPAYSFAQQA

-331 VSVTCQGTQPQAL
+331 VSVTSQGTQPQAL

-356 NQFSLIPAH
+356 NQFTLIPAH
-365 RTWRATPQAKPQID
+365 RTWRATPQAKPQVD
-379 GPMTATVVGPEGEE
+379 GPMIATVVGPQGEE

-516 GLIENDHTSVI
+516 GLIENDHTSLI
-527 QHDKHLTVENDRF
+527 KHDKHLTVENDRF
-540 TLIKNN
+540 TQIKNN
-546 QHLTLGGESRTKIVA
+546 QHLTVGGESRE
-561 DRSVE
+561 SVTGNRTLMVE
-566 IAGASQNK
+566 GSLHVKTGSVWVNESGTEVHIKAGQK
-574 VAKLIAVQAGRE
+574 VVI
-586 ISLKGGTKIVV
+586 
-597 EAGAE
+597 EAGSE
-602 VTLKAGGSFVKVDAG
+602 ITVKAGGSFVKVDPA
-617 GVHLSGS
+617 GVHLSG
-624 AINLNAGGSAGSGSG
+624 AGVNLNSGGSPGSGSG
-639 YGGKSALLAKNLVSL
+639 FSGQAATLPGNLDDAPPLDAPKTVSYQALLQ
-654 ESPAELQQ
+654 AE
-662 ATIQSTQVAGEANVV
+662 EANVPAV
-677 TVSEL
+677 KPCPL
-682 VAPVLGEGAQQQ
+682 AEG
-694 SASSQAASGSE
+694 
-705 VNSTQAEPQ
+705 NS
-714 AENDVESTKEPRLKS
+714 
-729 DVLKPSETLNQL
+729 
-741 ADREVASYKTG
+741 
-752 SKGQEVE
+752 
-759 LIQKALIKLGFDLG
+759 
-773 TYGADGSFGSTTER
+773 
-787 QVKMFQQSYT
+787 
-797 PSHST
+797 
-802 HPDYK
+802 
-807 VGKVDGIVGQG
+807 
-818 TLLGL
+818 
-823 DEALVDGWQY
+823 
-833 EEEYL
+833 
-838 PWTLGKTSEKY
+838 
-849 ESAGRGPGVIST
+849 
-861 GRGDYGGTSY
+861 
-871 GAYQMSSNMGIVQKF
+871 
-886 IQFSKFKERFY
+886 
-897 GLTPA
+897 
-902 TNEFNDTWKD
+902 
-912 IASNYSQEFTEEQHL
+912 
-927 FIKRTHYDVQV
+927 
-938 KYLKN
+938 
-943 KGFILSHNRAAVH
+943 
-956 DLIWSTSVQFG
+956 
-967 PRTNLIIRALDGEDV
+967 
-982 SKVSDV
+982 
-988 DLIIKVQDYKESNTE
+988 
-1003 KLFRSSPSWWNDL
+1003 
-1016 RKRAKSEKQSLLE
+1016 
-1029 LEENGLEVE
+1029 
-1038 IK
+1038 